1 MANCPITPKDFLGT
15 ETGTRLKELCGNDVV
30 KFNAITTLVYNPE
43 SKTGF
48 TKDFDDYRLGND
60 AAQEALEF
68 YNSRHFSV
76 GAQTTKSKFN
86 DIVTRFGYTSTT
98 AKVMAN
104 RIIGNNILTFFAND
118 VVKGKFNKDNN
129 NANFYANRV
138 VSFGAVQVAKKYF
151 ENKGQKFTNKEI
163 LGLVNQILGFTSDGD
178 FEKTDD
184 VFANVSREDK
194 NFYAM
199 VKEMILNK
207 VSFFNSIYAGDSRLG
222 MLRFKSDEAIDEK
235 VDLDS
240 EMESILNGNENDELA
255 DFNKEFDVD
264 GTTARWDD
272 NSGMGSNFMKG
283 IDEDIR
289 MILFTIP
296 KLNDIN
302 KVDGRYN
309 YDRSNEL
316 GTIDFIDGKKVTAAI
331 ISKISRDN
339 ITSFINSIKTIAEQ
353 NKEMSGLIKLYE
365 DLKTNR
371 DFAIRFRSQ
380 FVKTIIP
387 KTETRT
393 ESDGTVRAVLSNKE
407 SNRRQSLIFSFQNN
421 VKHTTLNV
429 DPNAIEVFRSAV
441 ESAKRRY
448 KLSAKNEIR
457 RNAAFADIVA
467 NLTKALKAYY
477 PDMDANAVRNYL
489 IGNKTNGSVDIDINT
504 SNLLA
509 HLKNISDAST
519 KANDNLRE
527 EQEHKREWNKEEH
540 DDNETYV
547 PLHTEIIPATAVAAA
562 NSFATDIEA
571 YSTVALQFNSKN
583 VLGNQSSD
591 IINSSMIT
599 YLMNAINGNE
609 MSVDAEGKLSPEA
622 LIQYGNEK
630 FRVNSKEKGNQY
642 NLSNI
647 LLEQRGVDGKIKVFG
662 LFRKLGDK
670 YVPTEY
676 AKDLI
681 NVSLFNGAGNPNT
694 GQNVLYSGMSK
705 MDYIYSAIANF
716 VNTEADYL
724 SKNEYDIDF
733 ANYFMRVPSDAP
745 KNFIIRAARYK
756 TKGGKYGNL
765 FNVEN
770 SKEVNQAIE
779 TYLDTEIP
787 SETRADNEVKTSKFV
802 NLTTNKEYNQM
813 VHDLTTKTIGRRKIM
828 PFNILEGKNH
838 KSGSEIA
845 VGYKYTDDSGKV
857 DKYELHGTLDI
868 DSNGAYYITDAKPVL
883 ISSMSE
889 TKVSDRFSPTLYQS
903 LVSKINRRANV
914 TGMIGNTKV
923 NRVINTNH
931 PLYIQYRNMFVQEL
945 TDMAHSINQWFETD
959 STGKILRWQKN
970 ENPELADQPKFKGD
984 WGFDEESARRAYAVY
999 EVGKGHKHFVEMNPT
1014 TKALTFTGRLF
1025 HDDRFELTDK
1035 DGNVDNKAEKLLKEM
1050 FPSLYGEDIDG
1061 YIHFTANGDEVT
1073 VNLSKEQE
1081 DEIANMISD
1090 FITTYVNQQVEKFD
1104 NFKSIDVANIIN
1116 DDNVADFV
1124 LNYRL
1129 MCGNFND
1136 LFEGDTKFYKDNQTL
1151 LKRTKEDQASGVP
1164 YGFADYT
1171 TDYANEMVDVAFSE
1185 LNTSRVQAE
1194 FAGYKNPLNVTQ
1206 RNKFRGVTIKNTVR
1220 TSEECKVATF
1230 DKDGKQLSEDGSLV
1244 KDLVK
1249 NAGLTID
1256 QARTLIGGPIQYEN
1270 GKPVIKNG
1278 VVQRKGGY
1286 QGTTV
1291 NDAQS
1296 YITFEEWVRR
1306 IAGRGKLNEYLP
1318 LIKKIQ
1324 NDEPL
1329 SVGDID
1335 TFVQV
1340 QKNFYYD
1347 HYFDKYSKRFV
1358 PRQIKNAEFVLVPRF
1373 IKGTQLE
1380 QVYNLM
1386 KDNGIDQL
1394 NTEETSKAGKA
1405 RVLEIFDSKT
1415 GEVTQKH
1422 IDDFNAHAKDYVEEY
1437 DYNHLYTQQETP
1449 QHMNAENKAGIQIM
1463 KKIVDNIPVN
1473 NPLHDKKEEFFKLYS
1488 ANIRNSF
1495 NNLANELNIPRDAN
1509 GNILFEADGTI
1520 KGINYHTF
1528 FNKLKEECM
1537 RLGLDSNMMDY
1548 VTLAEQAVNPITGRP
1563 NANMPIILSNAI
1575 TKLESVSQSVFNRA
1589 ITRQTLPGFHAAQI
1603 TNVGFNS
1610 KKYTKENPFNLDG
1623 IDKTKFDTE
1632 VYDREKTPGYKS
1644 KALRIYI
1651 KGKKK
1656 GWFELVKDKEDNN
1669 YSVHFKTTTEK
1680 IGKVEQDGKVVNPST
1695 KEERNELYTALR
1707 NAIPNRANVS
1717 TWGSISDGGV
1727 YALNKLG
1734 KGWKKVGERT
1744 IKHKKDDK
1752 DIVIP
1757 IYQKNGLTTSKILRY
1772 HPVTKEHPEGER
1784 YVEIMLPASNFGFA
1798 KNADGSYKK
1807 NKEDLL
1813 KELQAAHLDTLIGY
1827 RIPTEGKQS
1836 VCVMKVVGLLDDA
1849 QGSTIVVPDDW
1860 VSQTGSDFDIDS
1872 VYGIQYSSYVDK
1884 HGNIRKQSYSDEL
1897 DIYDYAN
1904 YVNRHLEKADKIKDK
1919 SVREAF
1925 EKLNKEIDEQ
1935 FEKSRKEL
1943 AEEETQAYDALSDE
1957 TKELVKAAHKD
1968 FEAQA
1973 VKNPET
1979 GKLTKDSYLKQLQFV
1994 ADYIR
1999 TNKTNLDA
2007 ADDNFISAHE
2017 DMVDSI
2023 SNEYIDKKAFKSD
2036 KAKEILQGRIDKF
2049 NKAAKKLGI
2058 MSYNEYLAQN
2068 VEDANTRNARNN
2080 RILDDMIDILKD
2092 NISLEENLS
2101 RSNFDDI
2108 INARDKVIN
2117 PVVKKIRNAR
2127 SSYDFLD
2134 QADYQEDV
2142 MSGAKLK
2149 AFSVTRDTFV
2159 SVCNTVQPTIN
2170 SDYEVTISYDK
2181 DKYDAKELID
2191 RFGEDNVTTD
2201 YETGDYLV
2209 THTTIGWT
2217 NDNKNVDGR
2226 ILTAYTSQTTAH
2238 ILDAVKEG
2246 AIPNVNDFTFAVYKT
2261 LPDIGSNYDTTVA
2274 FIMQPAISRI
2284 VEEYNANKSIY
2295 AEDTS
2300 KPIHNAIKKLAIEMN
2315 IGVTEDDNIKTVINK
2330 VNTALGTE
2338 YSLTSNNRVILNY
2351 KELAN
2356 RLNQKESRPVEDM
2369 IYDMSILF
2377 AYNDINRLA
2386 QGISSLARVC
2396 NPDRFGA
2403 KQTLFATNK
2412 VFTDIQEIVNGENA
2426 NIENVLSVKDKDNEM
2441 SFLEA
2446 IYPGLLTKNAAGNK
2460 VVDIRSYMMDKHND
2474 SQSKY
2479 PSLHCFLKY
2488 ATATSSSIN
2497 SMLFDTQT
2505 DSFKNLVYSLEN
2517 TFSDR
2522 SRNINEKE
2530 YNDFQQYILSSIYNH
2545 IAPVMY
2551 SSKVFAEQDGT
2562 LAYGFDNESD
2572 TIAERQ
2578 RIFGY
2583 NAKPQ
2588 FNFDCEY
2595 INRPTPSE
2603 VEAFI
2608 KLTPAQKVAYLQS
2621 KSEDAGIFGLLK
2633 VNLFNQYEYNTTG
2646 QSKQSIQFKDDTTD
2660 VETAY
2665 TLFDQAANSDN
2676 PLVKLAAI
2684 DMIKYAFAVENFKM
2698 RRNGIS
2704 KVITNDA
2711 LRNADLF
2718 GGKSAISYI
2727 VDEFNNFA
2735 GTYDVAE
2742 RYVRSHSDSNF
2753 IYHKT
2758 VKNVRRNG
2766 TYVSE
2771 LSKFKKPNNLF
2782 VFDLSD
2788 ISIVG
2793 EKIVNLRRDIETTD
2807 DDSEITA
2814 LNAELKTALAE
2825 YNNLKSQ
2832 RALAAKY
2839 GFINESNNND
2849 DFYANHYVHLNEKVG
2864 KEYKARLYKIVENND
2879 KIYAYPI
2886 TKLDENETGEVSLNR
2901 ENTKGYRSE
2910 GFYIDY
2916 INRLEKGDTPNMDD
2930 LNEMAQ
2936 AYKFNIKHL
2945 KLKNANAFDIN
2956 NPSKYQEAS
2965 AKFTINE
2972 ILNKYPESNGKE
2984 FTIQSFYLR
2993 SKSIGTVFGNPQH
3006 IKGTY
3011 VTIEDGKEVTNEVDE
3026 VFEFRAPRKSEVER
3040 AKDLG
3045 INVPYNTYFV
3055 RVKSKGK
3062 PNATLNTNSKLGA
3075 SVLDFSIDAYNDMNR
3090 RSHEGD
3096 YSARKKVNNLSAKG
3110 FNATRNEFQSQA
3122 EDVYY
3127 NITTYVEDKV
3137 NDITQQLN
3145 QFVEDKG
3152 HFLSVNDARTIDII
3166 RNNPAER
3173 RRYLKTLLD
3182 ARALISKYGNIA
3194 SVKVDKSVDSDNT
3207 IAYVERLQN
3216 AIKQLTDTS
3225 IIEQAE
3231 KLFANDYLAKL
3242 SDNPQIQNNLISVF
3256 DGFHSTSWFDA
3267 WVGDLQDSSNAFI
3280 QVLTKNVMSDIRA
3293 KELQARRTVDIF
3305 NKEIDKIFADAKAAG
3320 VNLSFDDIID
3330 ADGRFIRPYNDNFE
3344 NDLNKLRQDERN
3356 AKSNIINNPEAY
3368 IEAKHKLDKFLLDH
3382 VNRKFVDSYYK
3393 ELYDAQD
3400 ELYRNH
3406 RPILEEYI
3414 KTKAMISEI
3423 NNSRVDGTL
3432 SPEKETELK
3441 NLWYHLNDIRSEY
3454 DLDNG
3459 EPKESFIMGYPGMNP
3474 STGEIVD
3481 KERYHKA
3488 RINNADDC
3496 KALDKYLRTI
3506 NDIRNKY
3513 NDSRV
3518 RKGFEDQLKRM
3529 LDIVETA
3536 EARDPSGRISIPA
3549 SQLEMNKEY
3558 KAAKAWLATNAKW
3571 TVDPSIQEAIH
3582 EAYKTMGYKGEN
3594 NSKLKVYLRK
3604 LKATNVNPYDEF
3616 GRLDGTIFTEE
3627 QQAAIQEEAQ
3637 KRFNNTKY
3645 GMENDR
3651 ILISNGPEDDV
3662 VYPAEVYKR
3671 LATNGVPNKEYQQ
3684 IVKQVNEILAPHY
3697 DIATKH
3703 VATSELTEE
3712 ELDKLY
3718 QAYQPLFAGMKK
3730 TEDSTNGKSIAYFVT
3745 RFVDLDNYNKE
3756 AFNLEEERAKAKGAK
3771 YYKAWERVNK
3781 MGIPKLD
3788 DKYQVVTDASG
3799 NIVYDETKDRI
3810 PNRYIYGTLKVDMD
3824 KYLKTKGKKKAEQ
3837 LRKQMDERTEAYRT
3851 IHNNLE
3857 TVNTPYYE
3865 AELKKQ
3871 RAKGDAEFKKWYD
3884 RNHVFNP
3891 YTHRMEPT
3899 VIWRKTQV
3907 IPAVANGEWNAGY
3920 AQTELAPKR
3929 AYKNEDYAEGVG
3941 YIDNYKKTDDKTYD
3955 SEVVLNKYQRDLMEH
3970 IQKTLNALAQTES
3983 AKRFIGRGYLPS
3995 MSKGAEHDAKWW
4007 GKQFLE
4013 FLGYSD
4019 KLQNGRNPFYHID
4032 YADDK
4037 AIDMPMLME
4046 QLRNKDSV
4054 NIENI
4059 KKTKP
4064 QRVSYADDEEYNAA
4078 LTVYNKRMEEALK
4091 KNKEIHRA
4099 LLNRDYRTV
4108 LSNFITQAAH
4118 FNAIQDNKYMLYY
4131 GKEMLDRMEV
4141 YQKNVGWSNLKKDH
4155 QRGARGET
4163 RYLTQKDERLQGQ
4176 YENWIRRIIYNQ
4188 FKESNAN
4195 FTKVSSLL
4203 QSFTSAKFMMLNI
4216 TGGIGNVTVGESGL
4230 AGEWIAKEFIGAK
4243 DYARGKG
4250 LWMRNS
4256 WSFINDLSKDK
4267 ASTLASAIVKE
4278 MNVIDFDQLAG
4289 ISDGN
4294 HLDAGTAFEKLR
4306 NALYSPNAMGEH
4318 FMQNAAMFSLMY
4330 SNRLV
4335 PVVDAENRGKI
4346 KYRAM
4351 SKYEYIAD
4359 CHEKA
4364 LKRIIEGTEFEAK
4377 FNNYIGTIKEDAN
4390 KLKEFVFG
4398 RKDFTTEFART
4409 LPNKMQKEFVKVKKE
4424 LEKTAIADF
4433 EKNSTLIENLDLKD
4447 GKLAFKEGSKLAEL
4461 DALSADKEVSDA
4473 YKILGE
4479 FKGKVISVNKE
4490 IHGVYDNLG
4499 AAQLEKHWWGSLA
4512 MQYHKHIYPGILKH
4526 YRRQGYF
4533 NEEREAFTLG
4543 CGPALMDFLSM
4554 PLDKI
4559 KADREINGTQLGA
4572 LQTLQKLFTGYV
4584 DMAINFNTNWNML
4597 PRYQR
4602 AAILRA
4608 MGDVAGSVA
4617 AIAMALAAHAIWDDK
4632 ELKNSTLGNLLIY
4645 EADSLATQVMMYTP
4659 PFVITEGKKLYS
4671 SPIAAQT
4678 MPSDVLKAMNIIAEG
4693 LIAGDDY
4700 NWDYSS
4706 GRYAK
4711 ENKLYVLT
4719 TRQIP
4724 IYRAYSNIAGLDKS
4738 NSYYKLGNNILGIIP
4753 TNIND

>member
-184 VFANVSREDK
+184 VFANASREDK

-302 KVDGRYN
+302 KVDGKYN

-316 GTIDFIDGKKVTAAI
+316 GAIDFIDGKKVTAAI

-380 FVKTIIP
+380 FVKTIMP

-441 ESAKRRY
+441 ESAKTRY

-527 EQEHKREWNKEEH
+527 EQEHKREWNREEH
-540 DDNETYV
+540 DDNETYI

-562 NSFATDIEA
+562 NSFAADIEA

-599 YLMNAINGNE
+599 YLMNAINGTE

-770 SKEVNQAIE
+770 SKEVSQAIE

-787 SETRADNEVKTSKFV
+787 SETRADNEVKTAKFV
-802 NLTTNKEYNQM
+802 SLTTNKEYNQM

-923 NRVINTNH
+923 KRVINTNH

-959 STGKILRWQKN
+959 STGKILRWQKE

-1035 DGNVDNKAEKLLKEM
+1035 DGNVDNKAEKLLEKM
-1050 FPSLYGEDIDG
+1050 FPSLYGADIDG

-1194 FAGYKNPLNVTQ
+1194 FASYKNPLNVTQ
-1206 RNKFRGVTIKNTVR
+1206 RNKFRGVTIKNTIR

-1249 NAGLTID
+1249 NAGLTIE

-1335 TFVQV
+1335 SFVQV

-1473 NPLHDKKEEFFKLYS
+1473 SRLYEKKEEFFKLYS
-1488 ANIRNSF
+1488 ANIRDSF
-1495 NNLANELNIPRDAN
+1495 NKLADELNIPRDAN

-1520 KGINYHTF
+1520 KGIDYHTF

-1563 NANMPIILSNAI
+1563 NANMPMILSNAI

-1603 TNVGFNS
+1603 TNVGF
-1610 KKYTKENPFNLDG
+1610 KATKEQ
-1623 IDKTKFDTE
+1623 IS
-1632 VYDREKTPGYKS
+1632 YS
-1644 KALRIYI
+1644 K
-1651 KGKKK
+1651 
-1656 GWFELVKDKEDNN
+1656 E
-1669 YSVHFKTTTEK
+1669 
-1680 IGKVEQDGKVVNPST
+1680 
-1695 KEERNELYTALR
+1695 
-1707 NAIPNRANVS
+1707 
-1717 TWGSISDGGV
+1717 
-1727 YALNKLG
+1727 
-1734 KGWKKVGERT
+1734 
-1744 IKHKKDDK
+1744 
-1752 DIVIP
+1752 
-1757 IYQKNGLTTSKILRY
+1757 LRY
-1772 HPVTKEHPEGER
+1772 HPVTKEHPEGEH

-1798 KNADGSYKK
+1798 KNADGTYKK

-1813 KELQAAHLDTLIGY
+1813 KELQAAGLDTLIGY

-1872 VYGIQYSSYVDK
+1872 VYGIQYSSYIDK

-1919 SVREAF
+1919 SVKEAF

-1957 TKELVKAAHKD
+1957 TKELVKAAHKA
-1968 FEAQA
+1968 FESQA

-2007 ADDNFISAHE
+2007 ADDNFISVHE

-2023 SNEYIDKKAFKSD
+2023 SNEYIDKKAFRSD
-2036 KAKEILQGRIDKF
+2036 KAKEILQARIDKF

-2092 NISLEENLS
+2092 DISLEENLS

-2181 DKYDAKELID
+2181 NKYDAKELID

-2315 IGVTEDDNIKTVINK
+2315 IGVTEDDNIKTVIDK
-2330 VNTALGTE
+2330 VNTALDTE

-2369 IYDMSILF
+2369 VYDMSILF
-2377 AYNDINRLA
+2377 VYNDINRLA

-2545 IAPVMY
+2545 VAPVMY

-2562 LAYGFDNESD
+2562 LTYGFDNESD

-2665 TLFDQAANSDN
+2665 MLFDQAANSDN

-2807 DDSEITA
+2807 DDNEIKS

-2839 GFINESNNND
+2839 GFINESNTND

-2910 GFYIDY
+2910 GFYVDY
-2916 INRLEKGDTPNMDD
+2916 INRLAKGDILSIED

-2945 KLKNANAFDIN
+2945 KLKNVNAFDIN

-2984 FTIQSFYLR
+2984 FAIQSFYLR

-3026 VFEFRAPRKSEVER
+3026 IFEFRAPRKSEIER

-3145 QFVEDKG
+3145 QFVEDENG

-3182 ARALISKYGNIA
+3182 ARALISKYGNIT
-3194 SVKVDKSVDSDNT
+3194 SVKVDKSVDSNNT

-3267 WVGDLQDSSNAFI
+3267 WVGDLQDSGNAFI

-3305 NKEIDKIFADAKAAG
+3305 NKEIDKIFADAEAAG
-3320 VNLSFDDIID
+3320 VHLSFDDIID

-3356 AKSNIINNPEAY
+3356 AKSDIINNPEAY
-3368 IEAKHKLDKFLLDH
+3368 VEAKHKLDKFLLDH

-3406 RPILEEYI
+3406 RPILEEYV
-3414 KTKAMISEI
+3414 KTKAMIDEI
-3423 NNSRVDGTL
+3423 NASRTDGIL

-3536 EARDPSGRISIPA
+3536 EARDPSGRISVPA

-3558 KAAKAWLATNAKW
+3558 KVAKAWLATNAKW
-3571 TVDPSIQEAIH
+3571 TVDPTIQEAIH

-3671 LATNGVPNKEYQQ
+3671 LAANGVPNKEYQQ

-3788 DKYQVVTDASG
+3788 DKYQVITDASG

-3810 PNRYIYGTLKVDMD
+3810 PNRYLYGTLKVDMD

-3837 LRKQMDERTEAYRT
+3837 LRKQMNERTEAYRT

-3899 VIWRKTQV
+3899 AIWRKTQV

-3920 AQTELAPKR
+3920 AQTELAPKA
-3929 AYKNEDYAEGVG
+3929 AYRNPNYKEGVG
-3941 YIDNYKKTDDKTYD
+3941 YVDNYKKTDDKTYD
-3955 SEVVLNKYQRDLMEH
+3955 SEVVLNEYQQKLMSH
-3970 IQKTLNALAQTES
+3970 IQKTLNVLAQTES
-3983 AKRFIGRGYLPS
+3983 AKRFISRGYLPS

-4019 KLQNGRNPFYHID
+4019 KLQNGRDPFYHID

-4064 QRVSYADDEEYNAA
+4064 QRVSYADDEEYNTA
-4078 LTVYNKRMEEALK
+4078 LTAYNKRMEEALK

-4216 TGGIGNVTVGESGL
+4216 TGGIGNVTVGESNL
-4230 AGEWIAKEFIGAK
+4230 AGEWIAKEFFGAK
-4243 DYARGKG
+4243 DYALGKA
-4250 LWMRNS
+4250 LWMHNS
-4256 WSFINDLSKDK
+4256 WSFINDLGKDK

-4278 MNVIDFDQLAG
+4278 MNIIDFDQLAG

-4318 FMQNAAMFSLMY
+4318 FMQNAAMFTLMY
-4330 SNRLV
+4330 SNRLI

-4351 SKYEYIAD
+4351 SRYEYIAD

-4377 FNNYIGTIKEDAN
+4377 FNNYVGTIKEDAN

-4409 LPNKMQKEFVKVKKE
+4409 LPNKMQKEFVKAKKE
-4424 LEKTAIADF
+4424 LEKTATTEF
-4433 EKNSTLIENLDLKD
+4433 EKYSRVIDNLDLKD
-4447 GKLAFKEGSKLAEL
+4447 GRLTFKEGSKLAEL

-4473 YKILGE
+4473 YKFLGE

-4490 IHGVYDNLG
+4490 IHGVYDKLG
-4499 AAQLEKHWWGSLA
+4499 AAQLEKYWWGSLA

-4533 NEEREAFTLG
+4533 NEERGAFTLG
-4543 CGPALMDFLSM
+4543 CGPALIDFLSM

-4572 LQTLQKLFTGYV
+4572 LQALQKLFMGYV
-4584 DMAINFNTNWNML
+4584 DMVTNFNTNWNML

-4608 MGDVAGSVA
+4608 MGNVAGSIS
-4617 AIAMALAAHAIWDDK
+4617 AIAMSLAAHAIWDDK
-4632 ELKNSTLGNLLIY
+4632 ELENSTLGNLLIY

-4678 MPSDVLKAMNIIAEG
+4678 MPSDILKAMNIIAEG

-4706 GRYAK
+4706 GRYAG

-4724 IYRAYSNIAGLDKS
+4724 IYRAYSNITGLDKS
-4738 NSYYKLGNNILGIIP
+4738 NSYYKLGDNILGIIP
-4753 TNIND
+4753 TNVND

>member
-86 DIVTRFGYTSTT
+86 DVITRFGYLSTT

-104 RIIGNNILTFFAND
+104 RVVGNNILTFFAND

-184 VFANVSREDK
+184 VFANASREDK

-302 KVDGRYN
+302 KVDGKYN

-380 FVKTIIP
+380 FVKTIMP

-489 IGNKTNGSVDIDINT
+489 IGNKTNGSVDVDINT

-509 HLKNISDAST
+509 HLKNISDASA

-599 YLMNAINGNE
+599 YLMNAINGTE

-642 NLSNI
+642 NFSNI

-756 TKGGKYGNL
+756 TKGGRYGNL

-770 SKEVNQAIE
+770 SKEVSQAIE

-883 ISSMSE
+883 ISSMNE

-1035 DGNVDNKAEKLLKEM
+1035 DGNVDNKAEKLLEKM
-1050 FPSLYGEDIDG
+1050 FPALYGADIDG

-1104 NFKSIDVANIIN
+1104 TFKSIDVANIIN

-1171 TDYANEMVDVAFSE
+1171 TDYANEIVDVAFSE

-1194 FAGYKNPLNVTQ
+1194 FASYKNPLNVTQ
-1206 RNKFRGVTIKNTVR
+1206 RNKFRGVTIKNTIR

-1473 NPLHDKKEEFFKLYS
+1473 SRLYEKKEEFFKLYS
-1488 ANIRNSF
+1488 ANIRDSF
-1495 NNLANELNIPRDAN
+1495 NSLASELNIPRDAN

-1520 KGINYHTF
+1520 KGIDYHTF

-1563 NANMPIILSNAI
+1563 NANMPMILSNAI

-1603 TNVGFNS
+1603 TNVGF
-1610 KKYTKENPFNLDG
+1610 KATKEQ
-1623 IDKTKFDTE
+1623 IS
-1632 VYDREKTPGYKS
+1632 YS
-1644 KALRIYI
+1644 K
-1651 KGKKK
+1651 
-1656 GWFELVKDKEDNN
+1656 E
-1669 YSVHFKTTTEK
+1669 
-1680 IGKVEQDGKVVNPST
+1680 
-1695 KEERNELYTALR
+1695 
-1707 NAIPNRANVS
+1707 
-1717 TWGSISDGGV
+1717 
-1727 YALNKLG
+1727 
-1734 KGWKKVGERT
+1734 
-1744 IKHKKDDK
+1744 
-1752 DIVIP
+1752 
-1757 IYQKNGLTTSKILRY
+1757 LRY

-1807 NKEDLL
+1807 SKEDLL

-1957 TKELVKAAHKD
+1957 TKTLVKHAHID
-1968 FEAQA
+1968 FEDFAE
-1973 VKNPET
+1973 KNPET
-1979 GKLTKDSYLKQLQFV
+1979 GKLTKDSYLKQLQYV

-1999 TNKTNLDA
+1999 VNKTTLDD
-2007 ADDNFISAHE
+2007 ADKNFISVHE

-2036 KAKEILQGRIDKF
+2036 KAKEILQARIDKF

-2092 NISLEENLS
+2092 DISLEENLS

-2261 LPDIGSNYDTTVA
+2261 LPDIGSNYDTTIA

-2315 IGVTEDDNIKTVINK
+2315 IGVTEDDNIKTVIDK

-2545 IAPVMY
+2545 VAPVMY

-2562 LAYGFDNESD
+2562 LTYGFDNESD

-2621 KSEDAGIFGLLK
+2621 KSEDAGIFGLL
-2633 VNLFNQYEYNTTG
+2633 
-2646 QSKQSIQFKDDTTD
+2646 
-2660 VETAY
+2660 
-2665 TLFDQAANSDN
+2665 
-2676 PLVKLAAI
+2676 
-2684 DMIKYAFAVENFKM
+2684 
-2698 RRNGIS
+2698 
-2704 KVITNDA
+2704 
-2711 LRNADLF
+2711 
-2718 GGKSAISYI
+2718 
-2727 VDEFNNFA
+2727 
-2735 GTYDVAE
+2735 
-2742 RYVRSHSDSNF
+2742 
-2753 IYHKT
+2753 
-2758 VKNVRRNG
+2758 
-2766 TYVSE
+2766 
-2771 LSKFKKPNNLF
+2771 
-2782 VFDLSD
+2782 
-2788 ISIVG
+2788 
-2793 EKIVNLRRDIETTD
+2793 
-2807 DDSEITA
+2807 
-2814 LNAELKTALAE
+2814 
-2825 YNNLKSQ
+2825 
-2832 RALAAKY
+2832 
-2839 GFINESNNND
+2839 
-2849 DFYANHYVHLNEKVG
+2849 
-2864 KEYKARLYKIVENND
+2864 
-2879 KIYAYPI
+2879 
-2886 TKLDENETGEVSLNR
+2886 
-2901 ENTKGYRSE
+2901 
-2910 GFYIDY
+2910 
-2916 INRLEKGDTPNMDD
+2916 
-2930 LNEMAQ
+2930 
-2936 AYKFNIKHL
+2936 
-2945 KLKNANAFDIN
+2945 
-2956 NPSKYQEAS
+2956 
-2965 AKFTINE
+2965 
-2972 ILNKYPESNGKE
+2972 
-2984 FTIQSFYLR
+2984 
-2993 SKSIGTVFGNPQH
+2993 
-3006 IKGTY
+3006 
-3011 VTIEDGKEVTNEVDE
+3011 
-3026 VFEFRAPRKSEVER
+3026 
-3040 AKDLG
+3040 
-3045 INVPYNTYFV
+3045 
-3055 RVKSKGK
+3055 
-3062 PNATLNTNSKLGA
+3062 
-3075 SVLDFSIDAYNDMNR
+3075 
-3090 RSHEGD
+3090 
-3096 YSARKKVNNLSAKG
+3096 
-3110 FNATRNEFQSQA
+3110 
-3122 EDVYY
+3122 
-3127 NITTYVEDKV
+3127 
-3137 NDITQQLN
+3137 
-3145 QFVEDKG
+3145 
-3152 HFLSVNDARTIDII
+3152 
-3166 RNNPAER
+3166 
-3173 RRYLKTLLD
+3173 
-3182 ARALISKYGNIA
+3182 
-3194 SVKVDKSVDSDNT
+3194 
-3207 IAYVERLQN
+3207 
-3216 AIKQLTDTS
+3216 
-3225 IIEQAE
+3225 
-3231 KLFANDYLAKL
+3231 
-3242 SDNPQIQNNLISVF
+3242 
-3256 DGFHSTSWFDA
+3256 
-3267 WVGDLQDSSNAFI
+3267 
-3280 QVLTKNVMSDIRA
+3280 
-3293 KELQARRTVDIF
+3293 
-3305 NKEIDKIFADAKAAG
+3305 
-3320 VNLSFDDIID
+3320 
-3330 ADGRFIRPYNDNFE
+3330 
-3344 NDLNKLRQDERN
+3344 
-3356 AKSNIINNPEAY
+3356 
-3368 IEAKHKLDKFLLDH
+3368 
-3382 VNRKFVDSYYK
+3382 
-3393 ELYDAQD
+3393 
-3400 ELYRNH
+3400 
-3406 RPILEEYI
+3406 
-3414 KTKAMISEI
+3414 
-3423 NNSRVDGTL
+3423 
-3432 SPEKETELK
+3432 
-3441 NLWYHLNDIRSEY
+3441 
-3454 DLDNG
+3454 
-3459 EPKESFIMGYPGMNP
+3459 
-3474 STGEIVD
+3474 
-3481 KERYHKA
+3481 
-3488 RINNADDC
+3488 
-3496 KALDKYLRTI
+3496 
-3506 NDIRNKY
+3506 
-3513 NDSRV
+3513 
-3518 RKGFEDQLKRM
+3518 
-3529 LDIVETA
+3529 
-3536 EARDPSGRISIPA
+3536 
-3549 SQLEMNKEY
+3549 
-3558 KAAKAWLATNAKW
+3558 
-3571 TVDPSIQEAIH
+3571 
-3582 EAYKTMGYKGEN
+3582 
-3594 NSKLKVYLRK
+3594 
-3604 LKATNVNPYDEF
+3604 
-3616 GRLDGTIFTEE
+3616 
-3627 QQAAIQEEAQ
+3627 
-3637 KRFNNTKY
+3637 
-3645 GMENDR
+3645 
-3651 ILISNGPEDDV
+3651 
-3662 VYPAEVYKR
+3662 
-3671 LATNGVPNKEYQQ
+3671 
-3684 IVKQVNEILAPHY
+3684 
-3697 DIATKH
+3697 
-3703 VATSELTEE
+3703 
-3712 ELDKLY
+3712 
-3718 QAYQPLFAGMKK
+3718 
-3730 TEDSTNGKSIAYFVT
+3730 
-3745 RFVDLDNYNKE
+3745 
-3756 AFNLEEERAKAKGAK
+3756 
-3771 YYKAWERVNK
+3771 
-3781 MGIPKLD
+3781 
-3788 DKYQVVTDASG
+3788 
-3799 NIVYDETKDRI
+3799 
-3810 PNRYIYGTLKVDMD
+3810 
-3824 KYLKTKGKKKAEQ
+3824 
-3837 LRKQMDERTEAYRT
+3837 
-3851 IHNNLE
+3851 
-3857 TVNTPYYE
+3857 
-3865 AELKKQ
+3865 
-3871 RAKGDAEFKKWYD
+3871 
-3884 RNHVFNP
+3884 
-3891 YTHRMEPT
+3891 
-3899 VIWRKTQV
+3899 
-3907 IPAVANGEWNAGY
+3907 
-3920 AQTELAPKR
+3920 
-3929 AYKNEDYAEGVG
+3929 
-3941 YIDNYKKTDDKTYD
+3941 
-3955 SEVVLNKYQRDLMEH
+3955 
-3970 IQKTLNALAQTES
+3970 
-3983 AKRFIGRGYLPS
+3983 
-3995 MSKGAEHDAKWW
+3995 
-4007 GKQFLE
+4007 
-4013 FLGYSD
+4013 
-4019 KLQNGRNPFYHID
+4019 
-4032 YADDK
+4032 
-4037 AIDMPMLME
+4037 
-4046 QLRNKDSV
+4046 
-4054 NIENI
+4054 
-4059 KKTKP
+4059 
-4064 QRVSYADDEEYNAA
+4064 
-4078 LTVYNKRMEEALK
+4078 
-4091 KNKEIHRA
+4091 
-4099 LLNRDYRTV
+4099 
-4108 LSNFITQAAH
+4108 
-4118 FNAIQDNKYMLYY
+4118 
-4131 GKEMLDRMEV
+4131 
-4141 YQKNVGWSNLKKDH
+4141 
-4155 QRGARGET
+4155 
-4163 RYLTQKDERLQGQ
+4163 
-4176 YENWIRRIIYNQ
+4176 
-4188 FKESNAN
+4188 
-4195 FTKVSSLL
+4195 
-4203 QSFTSAKFMMLNI
+4203 
-4216 TGGIGNVTVGESGL
+4216 
-4230 AGEWIAKEFIGAK
+4230 
-4243 DYARGKG
+4243 
-4250 LWMRNS
+4250 
-4256 WSFINDLSKDK
+4256 
-4267 ASTLASAIVKE
+4267 
-4278 MNVIDFDQLAG
+4278 
-4289 ISDGN
+4289 
-4294 HLDAGTAFEKLR
+4294 
-4306 NALYSPNAMGEH
+4306 
-4318 FMQNAAMFSLMY
+4318 
-4330 SNRLV
+4330 
-4335 PVVDAENRGKI
+4335 
-4346 KYRAM
+4346 
-4351 SKYEYIAD
+4351 
-4359 CHEKA
+4359 
-4364 LKRIIEGTEFEAK
+4364 
-4377 FNNYIGTIKEDAN
+4377 
-4390 KLKEFVFG
+4390 
-4398 RKDFTTEFART
+4398 
-4409 LPNKMQKEFVKVKKE
+4409 
-4424 LEKTAIADF
+4424 
-4433 EKNSTLIENLDLKD
+4433 
-4447 GKLAFKEGSKLAEL
+4447 
-4461 DALSADKEVSDA
+4461 
-4473 YKILGE
+4473 
-4479 FKGKVISVNKE
+4479 
-4490 IHGVYDNLG
+4490 
-4499 AAQLEKHWWGSLA
+4499 
-4512 MQYHKHIYPGILKH
+4512 
-4526 YRRQGYF
+4526 
-4533 NEEREAFTLG
+4533 
-4543 CGPALMDFLSM
+4543 
-4554 PLDKI
+4554 
-4559 KADREINGTQLGA
+4559 
-4572 LQTLQKLFTGYV
+4572 
-4584 DMAINFNTNWNML
+4584 
-4597 PRYQR
+4597 
-4602 AAILRA
+4602 
-4608 MGDVAGSVA
+4608 
-4617 AIAMALAAHAIWDDK
+4617 
-4632 ELKNSTLGNLLIY
+4632 
-4645 EADSLATQVMMYTP
+4645 
-4659 PFVITEGKKLYS
+4659 
-4671 SPIAAQT
+4671 
-4678 MPSDVLKAMNIIAEG
+4678 
-4693 LIAGDDY
+4693 
-4700 NWDYSS
+4700 
-4706 GRYAK
+4706 
-4711 ENKLYVLT
+4711 
-4719 TRQIP
+4719 
-4724 IYRAYSNIAGLDKS
+4724 
-4738 NSYYKLGNNILGIIP
+4738 
-4753 TNIND
+4753 

>member
-86 DIVTRFGYTSTT
+86 DVVTRFGYLSTT

-104 RIIGNNILTFFAND
+104 RVVGNNILTFFVND

-163 LGLVNQILGFTSDGD
+163 LSLVNQILGFTSDGN
-178 FEKTDD
+178 FEKIDD
-184 VFANVSREDK
+184 VFANASREDK

-240 EMESILNGNENDELA
+240 EMESIFNGNENDELA

-302 KVDGRYN
+302 KVDGKYN

-339 ITSFINSIKTIAEQ
+339 ITSFIDSIKTIAEQ

-380 FVKTIIP
+380 FVKTIMP

-477 PDMDANAVRNYL
+477 PDMDVNAVRNYL

-599 YLMNAINGNE
+599 YLMNAINGTK

-756 TKGGKYGNL
+756 TKGGRYGNL

-770 SKEVNQAIE
+770 SKEVSQAIE

-857 DKYELHGTLDI
+857 DKYELHGTLNI

-883 ISSMSE
+883 ISNMNE

-959 STGKILRWQKN
+959 STGKILRWQKE

-1025 HDDRFELTDK
+1025 HDDRFELTNK
-1035 DGNVDNKAEKLLKEM
+1035 DGNVDNKAEKLLEKM
-1050 FPSLYGEDIDG
+1050 FPSLYGADIDG

-1104 NFKSIDVANIIN
+1104 TFKSIDVANIIN

-1171 TDYANEMVDVAFSE
+1171 TDYANGIVDVAFSE

-1194 FAGYKNPLNVTQ
+1194 FASYKNPLNVTQ

-1256 QARTLIGGPIQYEN
+1256 QARTLI
-1270 GKPVIKNG
+1270 
-1278 VVQRKGGY
+1278 GGY

-1473 NPLHDKKEEFFKLYS
+1473 SRLYEKKEEFFKLYS
-1488 ANIRNSF
+1488 ANIRDSF
-1495 NNLANELNIPRDAN
+1495 NSLASELNIPRDAN

-1520 KGINYHTF
+1520 KDIDYHTF

-1563 NANMPIILSNAI
+1563 NTNMPMILSNAI

-1603 TNVGFNS
+1603 TNVGF
-1610 KKYTKENPFNLDG
+1610 KATKEQ
-1623 IDKTKFDTE
+1623 IS
-1632 VYDREKTPGYKS
+1632 YS
-1644 KALRIYI
+1644 K
-1651 KGKKK
+1651 
-1656 GWFELVKDKEDNN
+1656 E
-1669 YSVHFKTTTEK
+1669 
-1680 IGKVEQDGKVVNPST
+1680 
-1695 KEERNELYTALR
+1695 
-1707 NAIPNRANVS
+1707 
-1717 TWGSISDGGV
+1717 
-1727 YALNKLG
+1727 
-1734 KGWKKVGERT
+1734 
-1744 IKHKKDDK
+1744 
-1752 DIVIP
+1752 
-1757 IYQKNGLTTSKILRY
+1757 LRY
-1772 HPVTKEHPEGER
+1772 HPVTKEHPEGKR

-1813 KELQAAHLDTLIGY
+1813 KELQAAGLDTLIGY

-1904 YVNRHLEKADKIKDK
+1904 YVNRHLEKSDKIKDK

-1957 TKELVKAAHKD
+1957 TKELVKAAYKD
-1968 FEAQA
+1968 FESQA

-1979 GKLTKDSYLKQLQFV
+1979 GKLTKDSYLKQLQYV

-2007 ADDNFISAHE
+2007 ADDNFISVHE

-2036 KAKEILQGRIDKF
+2036 KAREILQARIDKF
-2049 NKAAKKLGI
+2049 DKAAKKLGI

-2092 NISLEENLS
+2092 DISLEENLS

-2181 DKYDAKELID
+2181 DKYNAKELID
-2191 RFGEDNVTTD
+2191 RFGEANVTTD
-2201 YETGDYLV
+2201 EETGDYLV

-2217 NDNKNVDGR
+2217 NDNKNADGR

-2261 LPDIGSNYDTTVA
+2261 LPDIGSNYDTTIA

-2315 IGVTEDDNIKTVINK
+2315 IGVTEDDNIKTVIDK

-2545 IAPVMY
+2545 VAPVMY

-2562 LAYGFDNESD
+2562 LTYGFDNESD

-2665 TLFDQAANSDN
+2665 MLFDQAANSDN

-2807 DDSEITA
+2807 DDNEIKS
-2814 LNAELKTALAE
+2814 LNVELKTALAE

-2839 GFINESNNND
+2839 GFINESNTND

-2916 INRLEKGDTPNMDD
+2916 INRLEKGDTPTVDD

-2945 KLKNANAFDIN
+2945 KLKNTNAFDIN

-2984 FTIQSFYLR
+2984 FAIQSFYLR

-3026 VFEFRAPRKSEVER
+3026 IFEFRAPRKSEVER

-3145 QFVEDKG
+3145 QFVEDENG

-3194 SVKVDKSVDSDNT
+3194 SVKVDKSVDTYNT

-3256 DGFHSTSWFDA
+3256 DGFHSTGWFDA
-3267 WVGDLQDSSNAFI
+3267 WVGDLQDSGNAFI

-3293 KELQARRTVDIF
+3293 KELQSRRTVDIF

-3356 AKSNIINNPEAY
+3356 AKSDIINNPEAY
-3368 IEAKHKLDKFLLDH
+3368 IEAKHKLDKFLLGH

-3414 KTKAMISEI
+3414 KTKAMIDEI
-3423 NNSRVDGTL
+3423 NASRIDDTL

-3481 KERYHKA
+3481 KERYYKA

-3513 NDSRV
+3513 NDSKV

-3536 EARDPSGRISIPA
+3536 EARDPSGRISIPD

-3594 NSKLKVYLRK
+3594 NNKFKVYLRK

-3671 LATNGVPNKEYQQ
+3671 LAANGVPNKEYQQ

-3810 PNRYIYGTLKVDMD
+3810 PNRYLYGTLKVDMD

-3837 LRKQMDERTEAYRT
+3837 LHKQMDERTEAYRT

-3899 VIWRKTQV
+3899 VIWRKTQI

-3920 AQTELAPKR
+3920 AQTELAPKA
-3929 AYKNEDYAEGVG
+3929 AYRNPNYKEGVG
-3941 YIDNYKKTDDKTYD
+3941 YVDNYKKTDDKTYD
-3955 SEVVLNKYQRDLMEH
+3955 SEVVLNAHQQKLMGY
-3970 IQKTLNALAQTES
+3970 IQETLNNLAQTES

-4019 KLQNGRNPFYHID
+4019 KLQNGRDPFYHID

-4064 QRVSYADDEEYNAA
+4064 QRISYADDEEYNAA
-4078 LTVYNKRMEEALK
+4078 LTAYNKRMEEALK

-4108 LSNFITQAAH
+4108 LSNFIIEAAH

-4141 YQKNVGWSNLKKDH
+4141 YQKNVGWSNLKKDY

-4163 RYLTQKDERLQGQ
+4163 CYLTQKDERLQGQ

-4195 FTKVSSLL
+4195 FTKVGSLL

-4243 DYARGKG
+4243 DYALGKA
-4250 LWMRNS
+4250 LWMHNS
-4256 WSFINDLSKDK
+4256 WSFINDLGKDK

-4278 MNVIDFDQLAG
+4278 MNVIDFYQLAG

-4294 HLDAGTAFEKLR
+4294 HLDAGTAFERLR
-4306 NALYSPNAMGEH
+4306 NALYSPNAIGEH

-4330 SNRLV
+4330 SNRLI

-4377 FNNYIGTIKEDAN
+4377 FNNYVGSIKEDAN

-4398 RKDFTTEFART
+4398 RKDFATEFART

-4424 LEKTAIADF
+4424 LEKTATADF
-4433 EKNSTLIENLDLKD
+4433 EKNSILIENLDLKD

-4490 IHGVYDNLG
+4490 IHGVYDKLG

-4533 NEEREAFTLG
+4533 NEERGAFALG

-4572 LQTLQKLFTGYV
+4572 LQTLQKLFIGYV
-4584 DMAINFNTNWNML
+4584 DMATNFNTNWNML

-4608 MGDVAGSVA
+4608 MGNVAGSVS
-4617 AIAMALAAHAIWDDK
+4617 AIAIALAAHAIWDDK

-4659 PFVITEGKKLYS
+4659 PFAITEGKKLYS

-4678 MPSDVLKAMNIIAEG
+4678 MPGDILKAMNIIGEG

-4753 TNIND
+4753 TNVND

>member
-86 DIVTRFGYTSTT
+86 DVITRFGYLSTT

-104 RIIGNNILTFFAND
+104 RVVGNNILTFFAND

-163 LGLVNQILGFTSDGD
+163 LSLVNQILGFTSDGN
-178 FEKTDD
+178 FEKIDD
-184 VFANVSREDK
+184 VFANASREYK

-272 NSGMGSNFMKG
+272 NGGMGSNFMKG

-302 KVDGRYN
+302 KVDGKYN

-380 FVKTIIP
+380 FVKTIMP

-429 DPNAIEVFRSAV
+429 DPNAIKVFRSAV

-509 HLKNISDAST
+509 HLKNISDASA

-547 PLHTEIIPATAVAAA
+547 PLHTEIIPATAIAAA

-599 YLMNAINGNE
+599 YLMNAINGTE

-642 NLSNI
+642 NFSNI

-756 TKGGKYGNL
+756 TKGGRYGNL

-813 VHDLTTKTIGRRKIM
+813 IHDLTTKTIGRRKIM
-828 PFNILEGKNH
+828 PFNILKGKNH

-883 ISSMSE
+883 ISSMNE

-959 STGKILRWQKN
+959 STGKILRWQKE
-970 ENPELADQPKFKGD
+970 ENPELAGQPKFKGD
-984 WGFDEESARRAYAVY
+984 WGFDEESARRAYAIY

-1050 FPSLYGEDIDG
+1050 FPALYGADIDG

-1104 NFKSIDVANIIN
+1104 TFKSIDVANIIN

-1171 TDYANEMVDVAFSE
+1171 TDYANEIVDIAFSE

-1194 FAGYKNPLNVTQ
+1194 FASYKNPLNVTQ

-1256 QARTLIGGPIQYEN
+1256 QARTLIGGPIQYEDD
-1270 GKPVIKNG
+1270 KPVIKNG

-1473 NPLHDKKEEFFKLYS
+1473 SHLYEKKEEFFKLYS
-1488 ANIRNSF
+1488 ANIRDSF
-1495 NNLANELNIPRDAN
+1495 NSLASELNIPRDAN

-1520 KGINYHTF
+1520 KGIDYHTF

-1548 VTLAEQAVNPITGRP
+1548 VTLAEQAINPITGRP
-1563 NANMPIILSNAI
+1563 NANMPMILSNAI

-1603 TNVGFNS
+1603 TNVGF
-1610 KKYTKENPFNLDG
+1610 KATKEQ
-1623 IDKTKFDTE
+1623 IS
-1632 VYDREKTPGYKS
+1632 YS
-1644 KALRIYI
+1644 K
-1651 KGKKK
+1651 
-1656 GWFELVKDKEDNN
+1656 E
-1669 YSVHFKTTTEK
+1669 
-1680 IGKVEQDGKVVNPST
+1680 
-1695 KEERNELYTALR
+1695 
-1707 NAIPNRANVS
+1707 
-1717 TWGSISDGGV
+1717 
-1727 YALNKLG
+1727 
-1734 KGWKKVGERT
+1734 
-1744 IKHKKDDK
+1744 
-1752 DIVIP
+1752 
-1757 IYQKNGLTTSKILRY
+1757 LRY

-1798 KNADGSYKK
+1798 KNADGTYKK
-1807 NKEDLL
+1807 SKEDLL

-1872 VYGIQYSSYVDK
+1872 VYGIQYNTTINAD
-1884 HGNIRKQSYSDEL
+1884 GNIQKVLYNDLAGKSYD
-1897 DIYDYAN
+1897 DYVKSQLNSEAKAKLKKAIKEG
-1904 YVNRHLEKADKIKDK
+1904 VN
-1919 SVREAF
+1919 
-1925 EKLNKEIDEQ
+1925 
-1935 FEKSRKEL
+1935 
-1943 AEEETQAYDALSDE
+1943 ETTALSNVATEYSLQSREEFSKGKNLADE
-1957 TKELVKAAHKD
+1957 
-1968 FEAQA
+1968 
-1973 VKNPET
+1973 
-1979 GKLTKDSYLKQLQFV
+1979 
-1994 ADYIR
+1994 
-1999 TNKTNLDA
+1999 
-2007 ADDNFISAHE
+2007 
-2017 DMVDSI
+2017 
-2023 SNEYIDKKAFKSD
+2023 
-2036 KAKEILQGRIDKF
+2036 
-2049 NKAAKKLGI
+2049 
-2058 MSYNEYLAQN
+2058 
-2068 VEDANTRNARNN
+2068 NTRNARNN

-2092 NISLEENLS
+2092 DISLEENLS

-2181 DKYDAKELID
+2181 DKYNAKELID
-2191 RFGEDNVTTD
+2191 RFGEANVTTD
-2201 YETGDYLV
+2201 EETGDYLV

-2315 IGVTEDDNIKTVINK
+2315 IGVTEDDNIKTVIDK

-2460 VVDIRSYMMDKHND
+2460 VVNIRSYMMDKHND

-2545 IAPVMY
+2545 VAPVMY

-2562 LAYGFDNESD
+2562 LTYGFDNESD
-2572 TIAERQ
+2572 IIAERQ

-2603 VEAFI
+2603 VKAFI

-2665 TLFDQAANSDN
+2665 MLFDQAANSDN

-2735 GTYDVAE
+2735 VTYDVAE

-2793 EKIVNLRRDIETTD
+2793 EKIVNLRLDIETTD
-2807 DDSEITA
+2807 DDNEIKS
-2814 LNAELKTALAE
+2814 LNVELKTALAE

-2839 GFINESNNND
+2839 GFINESNTND

-2916 INRLEKGDTPNMDD
+2916 INRLEKGDTPTRDD

-2972 ILNKYPESNGKE
+2972 ILNKYPESNNKE
-2984 FTIQSFYLR
+2984 FAIQSFYLR

-3026 VFEFRAPRKSEVER
+3026 IFEFRAPRKSEVER

-3045 INVPYNTYFV
+3045 INMPYNTYFV

-3145 QFVEDKG
+3145 QFVEDNG

-3267 WVGDLQDSSNAFI
+3267 WVGDLQDSGNAFI
-3280 QVLTKNVMSDIRA
+3280 QILTKNVMSDIRA

-3356 AKSNIINNPEAY
+3356 AKSDIINNPEAY

-3414 KTKAMISEI
+3414 KTKAMIDEI
-3423 NNSRVDGTL
+3423 NASRTDGTL
-3432 SPEKETELK
+3432 SPEKETELE

-3454 DLDNG
+3454 NLDNG

-3481 KERYHKA
+3481 KERYYKA

-3513 NDSRV
+3513 NDSKV

-3582 EAYKTMGYKGEN
+3582 KAYKTMGYKGEN
-3594 NSKLKVYLRK
+3594 NSKFKVYLRK

-3616 GRLDGTIFTEE
+3616 GRLDGTIFTEK
-3627 QQAAIQEEAQ
+3627 QQAAIQKEAQ

-3662 VYPAEVYKR
+3662 VYPTEVYKR
-3671 LATNGVPNKEYQQ
+3671 LAANGVPNKEYQQ

-3788 DKYQVVTDASG
+3788 DNYQVVTDASG

-3810 PNRYIYGTLKVDMD
+3810 PNRYIYGTLKVDID

-3837 LRKQMDERTEAYRT
+3837 FHKQMDERTEAYRT

-3899 VIWRKTQV
+3899 VIWRKTQI

-3920 AQTELAPKR
+3920 AQTELAPKA
-3929 AYKNEDYAEGVG
+3929 AYRNPNYKEGVG
-3941 YIDNYKKTDDKTYD
+3941 YVDNYKKTDDKTYD
-3955 SEVVLNKYQRDLMEH
+3955 SEVVLNAHQQKLMGY
-3970 IQKTLNALAQTES
+3970 IQETLNNLAQTES

-4019 KLQNGRNPFYHID
+4019 KLQNGRDPFYHID
-4032 YADDK
+4032 YADDE

-4064 QRVSYADDEEYNAA
+4064 QRISYADDEEYNAA
-4078 LTVYNKRMEEALK
+4078 LTAYNKRMEEALK

-4141 YQKNVGWSNLKKDH
+4141 YQKNVGWSNLKKDY

-4243 DYARGKG
+4243 DYARGKT
-4250 LWMRNS
+4250 LWMHNS
-4256 WSFINDLSKDK
+4256 WSFINDLGKDK

-4306 NALYSPNAMGEH
+4306 NALYSPNAIGEH
-4318 FMQNAAMFSLMY
+4318 FMQNATMFSLMY

-4335 PVVDAENRGKI
+4335 PVVNAENRGKI

-4351 SKYEYIAD
+4351 SKYEYIVD

-4377 FNNYIGTIKEDAN
+4377 FNNYVGSIKEDAN

-4424 LEKTAIADF
+4424 LEKTATGDF

-4473 YKILGE
+4473 YKLLGE

-4490 IHGVYDNLG
+4490 IHGVYDKLG

-4533 NEEREAFTLG
+4533 NEERGAFTLG

-4572 LQTLQKLFTGYV
+4572 LQTLQKLFIGYV
-4584 DMAINFNTNWNML
+4584 DMATNFNTNWNML

-4608 MGDVAGSVA
+4608 MGNVAGSVA

-4632 ELKNSTLGNLLIY
+4632 ELENSTLGNLLIY

-4738 NSYYKLGNNILGIIP
+4738 NSYYKLGDNILGIIP
-4753 TNIND
+4753 TNAND

>member
-86 DIVTRFGYTSTT
+86 DVVTRFGYTSTT

-118 VVKGKFNKDNN
+118 VVKGKFDKDRN

-163 LGLVNQILGFTSDGD
+163 LSLVNQILGFTSDGD

-184 VFANVSREDK
+184 IFANASREDK

-222 MLRFKSDEAIDEK
+222 MLRFKSDEAVDEK

-302 KVDGRYN
+302 KVDGKYN

-365 DLKTNR
+365 DLKSNR

-380 FVKTIIP
+380 FVKTIMP

-509 HLKNISDAST
+509 HLKNISDASA

-527 EQEHKREWNKEEH
+527 EQEHKREWNREEH

-599 YLMNAINGNE
+599 YLMNAINGTE

-770 SKEVNQAIE
+770 SKEVTQAIE
-779 TYLDTEIP
+779 SYLDTEIP
-787 SETRADNEVKTSKFV
+787 NETRADNEVKTSKFV

-868 DSNGAYYITDAKPVL
+868 DSNGACYITDAKPVL
-883 ISSMSE
+883 ISSMNE

-959 STGKILRWQKN
+959 DTGKILRWQKN

-1035 DGNVDNKAEKLLKEM
+1035 DGNVDNKAENLLKEM
-1050 FPSLYGEDIDG
+1050 FPSLYGADIDG

-1194 FAGYKNPLNVTQ
+1194 FASYKNPLNVTQ
-1206 RNKFRGVTIKNTVR
+1206 RNKFRGVTIKNTIR

-1256 QARTLIGGPIQYEN
+1256 QARTLI
-1270 GKPVIKNG
+1270 
-1278 VVQRKGGY
+1278 GGY

-1473 NPLHDKKEEFFKLYS
+1473 SRLYEKKEEFFKLYS
-1488 ANIRNSF
+1488 ANIRDSF
-1495 NNLANELNIPRDAN
+1495 NSLASELNIPRDAN

-1520 KGINYHTF
+1520 KGIDYHTF

-1563 NANMPIILSNAI
+1563 NANMPMILSNAI

-1603 TNVGFNS
+1603 TNVGF
-1610 KKYTKENPFNLDG
+1610 KATKEQ
-1623 IDKTKFDTE
+1623 IS
-1632 VYDREKTPGYKS
+1632 YS
-1644 KALRIYI
+1644 K
-1651 KGKKK
+1651 
-1656 GWFELVKDKEDNN
+1656 E
-1669 YSVHFKTTTEK
+1669 
-1680 IGKVEQDGKVVNPST
+1680 
-1695 KEERNELYTALR
+1695 
-1707 NAIPNRANVS
+1707 
-1717 TWGSISDGGV
+1717 
-1727 YALNKLG
+1727 
-1734 KGWKKVGERT
+1734 
-1744 IKHKKDDK
+1744 
-1752 DIVIP
+1752 
-1757 IYQKNGLTTSKILRY
+1757 LRY

-1798 KNADGSYKK
+1798 KNTDGTYKK
-1807 NKEDLL
+1807 SKEDLL

-1943 AEEETQAYDALSDE
+1943 AEEETQAYNALSDE
-1957 TKELVKAAHKD
+1957 TKELVKAAHKA
-1968 FEAQA
+1968 FESQA
-1973 VKNPET
+1973 VKNTET

-2007 ADDNFISAHE
+2007 ADDNFISVHE

-2036 KAKEILQGRIDKF
+2036 KAKEILQVRIDKF

-2181 DKYDAKELID
+2181 DKYDGKELID
-2191 RFGEDNVTTD
+2191 RFGEANVTTD
-2201 YETGDYLV
+2201 EETGDYLV

-2315 IGVTEDDNIKTVINK
+2315 IGVTEDDNIKTVIDK

-2369 IYDMSILF
+2369 VYDMSILF

-2497 SMLFDTQT
+2497 SMLFDTHT

-2545 IAPVMY
+2545 VAPVMY

-2665 TLFDQAANSDN
+2665 MLFDQAANSDN

-2788 ISIVG
+2788 ISIVE

-2807 DDSEITA
+2807 DDSEIKS

-2839 GFINESNNND
+2839 GFINESNTND

-2910 GFYIDY
+2910 GFYVDY
-2916 INRLEKGDTPNMDD
+2916 INRLEKGDTPTMDD

-3026 VFEFRAPRKSEVER
+3026 IFEFRAPRKSEVER

-3062 PNATLNTNSKLGA
+3062 PNTTLNTNSKLGA

-3145 QFVEDKG
+3145 QFVEDNG

-3267 WVGDLQDSSNAFI
+3267 WVGDLQDSGNAFI

-3305 NKEIDKIFADAKAAG
+3305 NKEIDKIFADAKSAG

-3344 NDLNKLRQDERN
+3344 NDLNKLRQNERN
-3356 AKSNIINNPEAY
+3356 AKSDIINNPEAY
-3368 IEAKHKLDKFLLDH
+3368 VEAKHKLDKFLLDH

-3423 NNSRVDGTL
+3423 NDSRVDGTL

-3496 KALDKYLRTI
+3496 KALDKYLKTI

-3571 TVDPSIQEAIH
+3571 TVDPSIQETIH

-3594 NSKLKVYLRK
+3594 NSKFKVYLRK

-3671 LATNGVPNKEYQQ
+3671 LAANGVPNKEYQQ

-3907 IPAVANGEWNAGY
+3907 IPAVANGEWNTGY
-3920 AQTELAPKR
+3920 AQTELAPKA
-3929 AYKNEDYAEGVG
+3929 AYRNPNYKEGVG
-3941 YIDNYKKTDDKTYD
+3941 YVDNYKKTDDKTYD
-3955 SEVVLNKYQRDLMEH
+3955 SEVVLNAHQQKLMGY
-3970 IQKTLNALAQTES
+3970 IQETLNNLAQTES

-4019 KLQNGRNPFYHID
+4019 KLQNGRDPFYHID

-4064 QRVSYADDEEYNAA
+4064 QRISYADDEEYNAA
-4078 LTVYNKRMEEALK
+4078 LTAYNKRMEEALK

-4250 LWMRNS
+4250 LWMHNS
-4256 WSFINDLSKDK
+4256 WSFINDLGKDK

-4306 NALYSPNAMGEH
+4306 NALYSPNAIGEH

-4330 SNRLV
+4330 SNRLI

-4377 FNNYIGTIKEDAN
+4377 FNNYVGSIKEDAN

-4424 LEKTAIADF
+4424 LEKTATADF

-4473 YKILGE
+4473 YKLLGE

-4490 IHGVYDNLG
+4490 IHGVYDKLG

-4533 NEEREAFTLG
+4533 NEERGAFTLG

-4572 LQTLQKLFTGYV
+4572 LQTLQKLFIGYV
-4584 DMAINFNTNWNML
+4584 DMATNFNTNWNML

-4608 MGDVAGSVA
+4608 MGNVAGSVA

-4632 ELKNSTLGNLLIY
+4632 ELENSTLGNLLIY

-4738 NSYYKLGNNILGIIP
+4738 NSYYKLGDNILGIIP
-4753 TNIND
+4753 TNVND

>member
-1 MANCPITPKDFLGT
+1 
-15 ETGTRLKELCGNDVV
+15 
-30 KFNAITTLVYNPE
+30 
-43 SKTGF
+43 
-48 TKDFDDYRLGND
+48 
-60 AAQEALEF
+60 
-68 YNSRHFSV
+68 
-76 GAQTTKSKFN
+76 
-86 DIVTRFGYTSTT
+86 
-98 AKVMAN
+98 
-104 RIIGNNILTFFAND
+104 
-118 VVKGKFNKDNN
+118 
-129 NANFYANRV
+129 
-138 VSFGAVQVAKKYF
+138 
-151 ENKGQKFTNKEI
+151 
-163 LGLVNQILGFTSDGD
+163 
-178 FEKTDD
+178 
-184 VFANVSREDK
+184 
-194 NFYAM
+194 M

-222 MLRFKSDEAIDEK
+222 MLRFKSDEAVDEK

-240 EMESILNGNENDELA
+240 EMESILNDNENDELA

-380 FVKTIIP
+380 FVKTIMP

-429 DPNAIEVFRSAV
+429 DLNAIEVFRSAV

-489 IGNKTNGSVDIDINT
+489 IGNKTNGSVDVDINT

-509 HLKNISDAST
+509 HLKNISDASA

-547 PLHTEIIPATAVAAA
+547 PLHTEIIPATAIAAA

-599 YLMNAINGNE
+599 YLMNTINGTE

-756 TKGGKYGNL
+756 TKGGRYGNL

-770 SKEVNQAIE
+770 SKEVSQAIE

-883 ISSMSE
+883 ISSMNE

-959 STGKILRWQKN
+959 STGKILRWQKE
-970 ENPELADQPKFKGD
+970 ENPELAGQPKFKGD

-1025 HDDRFELTDK
+1025 HDDRFELTNK
-1035 DGNVDNKAEKLLKEM
+1035 DGNVDNKAEKLLEKM
-1050 FPSLYGEDIDG
+1050 FPSLYGADIDG

-1104 NFKSIDVANIIN
+1104 TFKSIDVANIIN

-1171 TDYANEMVDVAFSE
+1171 TDYANEITDVAFSE

-1194 FAGYKNPLNVTQ
+1194 FASYKNPLNVTQ
-1206 RNKFRGVTIKNTVR
+1206 RNKFRGVTIKNTIR

-1230 DKDGKQLSEDGSLV
+1230 DKAGKQLSEDGSLV

-1270 GKPVIKNG
+1270 DKPVIKNG

-1473 NPLHDKKEEFFKLYS
+1473 SRLYEKKEEFFKLYS
-1488 ANIRNSF
+1488 ANIRDSF

-1509 GNILFEADGTI
+1509 GNILFESDGTI
-1520 KGINYHTF
+1520 KGIDYHTF

-1548 VTLAEQAVNPITGRP
+1548 VTLAEQAINPITGRP
-1563 NANMPIILSNAI
+1563 NANMPMILSNAI

-1603 TNVGFNS
+1603 TNVGF
-1610 KKYTKENPFNLDG
+1610 KA
-1623 IDKTKFDTE
+1623 DKNH
-1632 VYDREKTPGYKS
+1632 
-1644 KALRIYI
+1644 II
-1651 KGKKK
+1651 KGSTINK
-1656 GWFELVKDKEDNN
+1656 ELK
-1669 YSVHFKTTTEK
+1669 
-1680 IGKVEQDGKVVNPST
+1680 
-1695 KEERNELYTALR
+1695 
-1707 NAIPNRANVS
+1707 
-1717 TWGSISDGGV
+1717 
-1727 YALNKLG
+1727 
-1734 KGWKKVGERT
+1734 
-1744 IKHKKDDK
+1744 
-1752 DIVIP
+1752 
-1757 IYQKNGLTTSKILRY
+1757 Y

-1798 KNADGSYKK
+1798 KNVDGTYKK
-1807 NKEDLL
+1807 SKEDLL
-1813 KELQAAHLDTLIGY
+1813 KELQAAGLDTLIGY

-1957 TKELVKAAHKD
+1957 TKELVKAAHKA
-1968 FEAQA
+1968 FESQA

-2007 ADDNFISAHE
+2007 ADDNFISVHE

-2170 SDYEVTISYDK
+2170 SDYEVTICYDK
-2181 DKYDAKELID
+2181 DKYDAKELIN
-2191 RFGEDNVTTD
+2191 RFGEANVTTD
-2201 YETGDYLV
+2201 EETGDYLV

-2261 LPDIGSNYDTTVA
+2261 LPDIGSNYDTTIA

-2315 IGVTEDDNIKTVINK
+2315 IGVTEDDNIKTVIDK

-2545 IAPVMY
+2545 VAPVMY

-2562 LAYGFDNESD
+2562 LAYGFDSESD

-2603 VEAFI
+2603 VESFA

-2665 TLFDQAANSDN
+2665 MLFDQAANSDN

-2718 GGKSAISYI
+2718 GGKSAINYI

-2793 EKIVNLRRDIETTD
+2793 EKIVNLRHDIEATTD
-2807 DDSEITA
+2807 ESEITA
-2814 LNAELKTALAE
+2814 LNTELKTALAE

-2839 GFINESNNND
+2839 GFINESNTND

-2879 KIYAYPI
+2879 KVYAYPI

-2910 GFYIDY
+2910 GFYVDY
-2916 INRLEKGDTPNMDD
+2916 INRLEKGDTPSIED

-2936 AYKFNIKHL
+2936 AYKFNVKHL

-2984 FTIQSFYLR
+2984 FAIQSFYLR
-2993 SKSIGTVFGNPQH
+2993 SKSIGTVFGNSQH

-3011 VTIEDGKEVTNEVDE
+3011 VTVEDGKEVTNEVDE
-3026 VFEFRAPRKSEVER
+3026 IFEFRAPRKSEIDR

-3055 RVKSKGK
+3055 RVKSK
-3062 PNATLNTNSKLGA
+3062 
-3075 SVLDFSIDAYNDMNR
+3075 
-3090 RSHEGD
+3090 
-3096 YSARKKVNNLSAKG
+3096 
-3110 FNATRNEFQSQA
+3110 
-3122 EDVYY
+3122 
-3127 NITTYVEDKV
+3127 
-3137 NDITQQLN
+3137 
-3145 QFVEDKG
+3145 
-3152 HFLSVNDARTIDII
+3152 
-3166 RNNPAER
+3166 
-3173 RRYLKTLLD
+3173 
-3182 ARALISKYGNIA
+3182 
-3194 SVKVDKSVDSDNT
+3194 
-3207 IAYVERLQN
+3207 
-3216 AIKQLTDTS
+3216 
-3225 IIEQAE
+3225 
-3231 KLFANDYLAKL
+3231 
-3242 SDNPQIQNNLISVF
+3242 
-3256 DGFHSTSWFDA
+3256 
-3267 WVGDLQDSSNAFI
+3267 
-3280 QVLTKNVMSDIRA
+3280 
-3293 KELQARRTVDIF
+3293 
-3305 NKEIDKIFADAKAAG
+3305 
-3320 VNLSFDDIID
+3320 VNLM
-3330 ADGRFIRPYNDNFE
+3330 
-3344 NDLNKLRQDERN
+3344 
-3356 AKSNIINNPEAY
+3356 
-3368 IEAKHKLDKFLLDH
+3368 LL
-3382 VNRKFVDSYYK
+3382 
-3393 ELYDAQD
+3393 
-3400 ELYRNH
+3400 
-3406 RPILEEYI
+3406 
-3414 KTKAMISEI
+3414 
-3423 NNSRVDGTL
+3423 
-3432 SPEKETELK
+3432 
-3441 NLWYHLNDIRSEY
+3441 
-3454 DLDNG
+3454 
-3459 EPKESFIMGYPGMNP
+3459 
-3474 STGEIVD
+3474 
-3481 KERYHKA
+3481 
-3488 RINNADDC
+3488 
-3496 KALDKYLRTI
+3496 
-3506 NDIRNKY
+3506 
-3513 NDSRV
+3513 
-3518 RKGFEDQLKRM
+3518 
-3529 LDIVETA
+3529 
-3536 EARDPSGRISIPA
+3536 
-3549 SQLEMNKEY
+3549 
-3558 KAAKAWLATNAKW
+3558 
-3571 TVDPSIQEAIH
+3571 
-3582 EAYKTMGYKGEN
+3582 
-3594 NSKLKVYLRK
+3594 
-3604 LKATNVNPYDEF
+3604 
-3616 GRLDGTIFTEE
+3616 
-3627 QQAAIQEEAQ
+3627 
-3637 KRFNNTKY
+3637 
-3645 GMENDR
+3645 
-3651 ILISNGPEDDV
+3651 
-3662 VYPAEVYKR
+3662 
-3671 LATNGVPNKEYQQ
+3671 
-3684 IVKQVNEILAPHY
+3684 
-3697 DIATKH
+3697 
-3703 VATSELTEE
+3703 
-3712 ELDKLY
+3712 
-3718 QAYQPLFAGMKK
+3718 
-3730 TEDSTNGKSIAYFVT
+3730 
-3745 RFVDLDNYNKE
+3745 
-3756 AFNLEEERAKAKGAK
+3756 
-3771 YYKAWERVNK
+3771 
-3781 MGIPKLD
+3781 
-3788 DKYQVVTDASG
+3788 
-3799 NIVYDETKDRI
+3799 
-3810 PNRYIYGTLKVDMD
+3810 
-3824 KYLKTKGKKKAEQ
+3824 
-3837 LRKQMDERTEAYRT
+3837 
-3851 IHNNLE
+3851 
-3857 TVNTPYYE
+3857 
-3865 AELKKQ
+3865 
-3871 RAKGDAEFKKWYD
+3871 
-3884 RNHVFNP
+3884 
-3891 YTHRMEPT
+3891 
-3899 VIWRKTQV
+3899 
-3907 IPAVANGEWNAGY
+3907 
-3920 AQTELAPKR
+3920 
-3929 AYKNEDYAEGVG
+3929 
-3941 YIDNYKKTDDKTYD
+3941 
-3955 SEVVLNKYQRDLMEH
+3955 
-3970 IQKTLNALAQTES
+3970 
-3983 AKRFIGRGYLPS
+3983 
-3995 MSKGAEHDAKWW
+3995 
-4007 GKQFLE
+4007 
-4013 FLGYSD
+4013 
-4019 KLQNGRNPFYHID
+4019 
-4032 YADDK
+4032 
-4037 AIDMPMLME
+4037 
-4046 QLRNKDSV
+4046 
-4054 NIENI
+4054 
-4059 KKTKP
+4059 
-4064 QRVSYADDEEYNAA
+4064 
-4078 LTVYNKRMEEALK
+4078 
-4091 KNKEIHRA
+4091 
-4099 LLNRDYRTV
+4099 
-4108 LSNFITQAAH
+4108 
-4118 FNAIQDNKYMLYY
+4118 
-4131 GKEMLDRMEV
+4131 
-4141 YQKNVGWSNLKKDH
+4141 
-4155 QRGARGET
+4155 
-4163 RYLTQKDERLQGQ
+4163 
-4176 YENWIRRIIYNQ
+4176 
-4188 FKESNAN
+4188 
-4195 FTKVSSLL
+4195 
-4203 QSFTSAKFMMLNI
+4203 
-4216 TGGIGNVTVGESGL
+4216 
-4230 AGEWIAKEFIGAK
+4230 
-4243 DYARGKG
+4243 
-4250 LWMRNS
+4250 
-4256 WSFINDLSKDK
+4256 
-4267 ASTLASAIVKE
+4267 
-4278 MNVIDFDQLAG
+4278 
-4289 ISDGN
+4289 
-4294 HLDAGTAFEKLR
+4294 
-4306 NALYSPNAMGEH
+4306 
-4318 FMQNAAMFSLMY
+4318 
-4330 SNRLV
+4330 
-4335 PVVDAENRGKI
+4335 
-4346 KYRAM
+4346 
-4351 SKYEYIAD
+4351 
-4359 CHEKA
+4359 
-4364 LKRIIEGTEFEAK
+4364 
-4377 FNNYIGTIKEDAN
+4377 
-4390 KLKEFVFG
+4390 
-4398 RKDFTTEFART
+4398 
-4409 LPNKMQKEFVKVKKE
+4409 
-4424 LEKTAIADF
+4424 
-4433 EKNSTLIENLDLKD
+4433 
-4447 GKLAFKEGSKLAEL
+4447 
-4461 DALSADKEVSDA
+4461 
-4473 YKILGE
+4473 
-4479 FKGKVISVNKE
+4479 
-4490 IHGVYDNLG
+4490 
-4499 AAQLEKHWWGSLA
+4499 
-4512 MQYHKHIYPGILKH
+4512 
-4526 YRRQGYF
+4526 
-4533 NEEREAFTLG
+4533 
-4543 CGPALMDFLSM
+4543 
-4554 PLDKI
+4554 
-4559 KADREINGTQLGA
+4559 
-4572 LQTLQKLFTGYV
+4572 
-4584 DMAINFNTNWNML
+4584 
-4597 PRYQR
+4597 
-4602 AAILRA
+4602 
-4608 MGDVAGSVA
+4608 
-4617 AIAMALAAHAIWDDK
+4617 
-4632 ELKNSTLGNLLIY
+4632 
-4645 EADSLATQVMMYTP
+4645 
-4659 PFVITEGKKLYS
+4659 
-4671 SPIAAQT
+4671 
-4678 MPSDVLKAMNIIAEG
+4678 
-4693 LIAGDDY
+4693 
-4700 NWDYSS
+4700 
-4706 GRYAK
+4706 
-4711 ENKLYVLT
+4711 
-4719 TRQIP
+4719 
-4724 IYRAYSNIAGLDKS
+4724 
-4738 NSYYKLGNNILGIIP
+4738 
-4753 TNIND
+4753 

>member
-68 YNSRHFSV
+68 YNLRHFSV

-163 LGLVNQILGFTSDGD
+163 LSLVNQILGFTSDGN
-178 FEKTDD
+178 FEKIDD
-184 VFANVSREDK
+184 IFANASREDK

-264 GTTARWDD
+264 GTTAKWDD

-302 KVDGRYN
+302 KVDGKYN

-380 FVKTIIP
+380 FVKTIMP

-441 ESAKRRY
+441 ESAKKRY
-448 KLSAKNEIR
+448 KVSSKNEIR
-457 RNAAFADIVA
+457 RNAVFADIIA

-477 PDMDANAVRNYL
+477 PDMDANAVRNYI
-489 IGNKTNGSVDIDINT
+489 IGNKTNGSVDVDINT

-509 HLKNISDAST
+509 HLKNISYASA

-547 PLHTEIIPATAVAAA
+547 PLHTEIIPATAIAAA

-599 YLMNAINGNE
+599 YLMNAINGTE

-770 SKEVNQAIE
+770 SKEVSQAIE

-838 KSGSEIA
+838 KSGSEIT

-883 ISSMSE
+883 ISSMNE

-959 STGKILRWQKN
+959 STGKILRWQKE

-984 WGFDEESARRAYAVY
+984 WGFDEESARRAYAIY

-1025 HDDRFELTDK
+1025 HDDRFELTNK
-1035 DGNVDNKAEKLLKEM
+1035 DGNVDNKAEKLLEKM
-1050 FPSLYGEDIDG
+1050 FPSLYGADIDG

-1116 DDNVADFV
+1116 DDNIADFV

-1171 TDYANEMVDVAFSE
+1171 TDYANEITDVAFSE

-1194 FAGYKNPLNVTQ
+1194 FASYKNPLNVTQ
-1206 RNKFRGVTIKNTVR
+1206 RNKFRGVTIKNTIR

-1256 QARTLIGGPIQYEN
+1256 QARTLI
-1270 GKPVIKNG
+1270 
-1278 VVQRKGGY
+1278 GGY

-1473 NPLHDKKEEFFKLYS
+1473 SRLYEKKEEFFKLYS
-1488 ANIRNSF
+1488 ANIRDSF

-1509 GNILFEADGTI
+1509 GNILFEANGTI
-1520 KGINYHTF
+1520 KGIDYHTF

-1563 NANMPIILSNAI
+1563 NANMPMILSNAI

-1603 TNVGFNS
+1603 TNVGF
-1610 KKYTKENPFNLDG
+1610 KATKEQ
-1623 IDKTKFDTE
+1623 IS
-1632 VYDREKTPGYKS
+1632 YS
-1644 KALRIYI
+1644 K
-1651 KGKKK
+1651 
-1656 GWFELVKDKEDNN
+1656 E
-1669 YSVHFKTTTEK
+1669 
-1680 IGKVEQDGKVVNPST
+1680 
-1695 KEERNELYTALR
+1695 
-1707 NAIPNRANVS
+1707 
-1717 TWGSISDGGV
+1717 
-1727 YALNKLG
+1727 
-1734 KGWKKVGERT
+1734 
-1744 IKHKKDDK
+1744 
-1752 DIVIP
+1752 
-1757 IYQKNGLTTSKILRY
+1757 LRY

-1813 KELQAAHLDTLIGY
+1813 KELQAAGLDTLIGY

-1925 EKLNKEIDEQ
+1925 EKLNKEIAEQ

-1957 TKELVKAAHKD
+1957 TKTLVKHAHID
-1968 FEAQA
+1968 FEDFAE
-1973 VKNPET
+1973 KNPET
-1979 GKLTKDSYLKQLQFV
+1979 GKLTKDSYLKQLQYV

-1999 TNKTNLDA
+1999 VNKTNLDA
-2007 ADDNFISAHE
+2007 ADDNFISVHE

-2036 KAKEILQGRIDKF
+2036 KAKEILQARIDKF

-2092 NISLEENLS
+2092 DISLEENLS

-2191 RFGEDNVTTD
+2191 RFGETNVTTD
-2201 YETGDYLV
+2201 EETGDYLV

-2261 LPDIGSNYDTTVA
+2261 LPDIGSNYDTTIA

-2295 AEDTS
+2295 TEDTS

-2315 IGVTEDDNIKTVINK
+2315 IGVTEDDNIKTVIDK

-2396 NPDRFGA
+2396 NPDKFGA

-2545 IAPVMY
+2545 VAPVMY

-2562 LAYGFDNESD
+2562 LTYGFDNESD

-2583 NAKPQ
+2583 NAKHQ

-2665 TLFDQAANSDN
+2665 MLFDQAANSDN

-2793 EKIVNLRRDIETTD
+2793 EKIVNLRRDIETTND
-2807 DDSEITA
+2807 DNEIKS
-2814 LNAELKTALAE
+2814 LNVELKTALAE

-2839 GFINESNNND
+2839 GFINESNTND
-2849 DFYANHYVHLNEKVG
+2849 DFYANHYVYLNEKVG

-2916 INRLEKGDTPNMDD
+2916 INRLEKGDTPTMDD

-2984 FTIQSFYLR
+2984 FAIQSFYLR

-3026 VFEFRAPRKSEVER
+3026 IFEFRAPRKSEVER

-3137 NDITQQLN
+3137 NYITQQLN
-3145 QFVEDKG
+3145 QFVEDNG

-3267 WVGDLQDSSNAFI
+3267 WVGDLQDSGNAFI
-3280 QVLTKNVMSDIRA
+3280 QILTKNVMSDIRA

-3356 AKSNIINNPEAY
+3356 AKSDIINNPEAY

-3414 KTKAMISEI
+3414 KTKAMIDEI
-3423 NNSRVDGTL
+3423 NASRTDGTL

-3481 KERYHKA
+3481 KERYYKA

-3513 NDSRV
+3513 NDSKV

-3536 EARDPSGRISIPA
+3536 EARDPSGKISIPA

-3594 NSKLKVYLRK
+3594 NKFKVYLRK

-3671 LATNGVPNKEYQQ
+3671 LAANGVPNKEYQQ

-3837 LRKQMDERTEAYRT
+3837 LHKQMDERTEAYRT

-3899 VIWRKTQV
+3899 IIWRKTQI

-3920 AQTELAPKR
+3920 AQTELAPKA
-3929 AYKNEDYAEGVG
+3929 AYRNPNYKEGVG
-3941 YIDNYKKTDDKTYD
+3941 YVDNYKKTDDKTYD
-3955 SEVVLNKYQRDLMEH
+3955 SEVVLNAHQQKLMGY
-3970 IQKTLNALAQTES
+3970 IQETLNNLAQTES

-4019 KLQNGRNPFYHID
+4019 KLQNGRDPFYHID

-4064 QRVSYADDEEYNAA
+4064 QRISYADDEEYNAA
-4078 LTVYNKRMEEALK
+4078 LTAYNKRMEEALK

-4155 QRGARGET
+4155 QRGARDET

-4243 DYARGKG
+4243 DYARGKA
-4250 LWMRNS
+4250 LWMHNS
-4256 WSFINDLSKDK
+4256 WSFINDLGKGK

-4306 NALYSPNAMGEH
+4306 NALYSPNAIGEH

-4330 SNRLV
+4330 SNRLI

-4377 FNNYIGTIKEDAN
+4377 FNNYVGSIKEDAN

-4424 LEKTAIADF
+4424 LEKTATADF

-4461 DALSADKEVSDA
+4461 DALSADKEISDA
-4473 YKILGE
+4473 YKLLGE

-4490 IHGVYDNLG
+4490 IHGVYDKLG
-4499 AAQLEKHWWGSLA
+4499 AAQLEKHWLGSLA

-4526 YRRQGYF
+4526 YRKQGYF
-4533 NEEREAFTLG
+4533 NEERGAFTLG

-4572 LQTLQKLFTGYV
+4572 LQTLQKLFIGYV
-4584 DMAINFNTNWNML
+4584 DMATNFNTNWNML

-4608 MGDVAGSVA
+4608 MGNVAGSVA

-4632 ELKNSTLGNLLIY
+4632 ELENSTLGNLLIY

-4738 NSYYKLGNNILGIIP
+4738 NSYYKLGDNILGIIP
-4753 TNIND
+4753 TNVNN

>member
-118 VVKGKFNKDNN
+118 VVKGKFDKDRN

-184 VFANVSREDK
+184 VFANASREDK

-302 KVDGRYN
+302 KVDGKYN

-316 GTIDFIDGKKVTAAI
+316 GAIDFIDGKKVTAAI

-380 FVKTIIP
+380 FVKTIMP

-441 ESAKRRY
+441 ESAKTRY

-509 HLKNISDAST
+509 HLKNISDASA

-527 EQEHKREWNKEEH
+527 EQEHKREWNREEH
-540 DDNETYV
+540 DDNETYI

-599 YLMNAINGNE
+599 YLMNAINGTE

-622 LIQYGNEK
+622 LIKYGNEK

-770 SKEVNQAIE
+770 SKEVSQAIE
-779 TYLDTEIP
+779 TYLDIEIP

-883 ISSMSE
+883 ISSMNE

-923 NRVINTNH
+923 KRVINTNH

-959 STGKILRWQKN
+959 STGKILRWQKE
-970 ENPELADQPKFKGD
+970 ENPELAGQPKFKGD

-1035 DGNVDNKAEKLLKEM
+1035 DGNVDNKAEKLLEKM
-1050 FPSLYGEDIDG
+1050 FPSLYGADIDG

-1116 DDNVADFV
+1116 DDNVANFV

-1194 FAGYKNPLNVTQ
+1194 FASYKNPLNVTQ
-1206 RNKFRGVTIKNTVR
+1206 RNKFRGVTIKNTIR

-1256 QARTLIGGPIQYEN
+1256 QARTLI
-1270 GKPVIKNG
+1270 
-1278 VVQRKGGY
+1278 GGY

-1473 NPLHDKKEEFFKLYS
+1473 SPLYEKKEEFFKLYS
-1488 ANIRNSF
+1488 ANIRDSF
-1495 NNLANELNIPRDAN
+1495 NKLANELNIPRDAN

-1520 KGINYHTF
+1520 KGIDYHTF

-1563 NANMPIILSNAI
+1563 NANMPMILSNAI

-1603 TNVGFNS
+1603 TNVGF
-1610 KKYTKENPFNLDG
+1610 KATKEQ
-1623 IDKTKFDTE
+1623 IS
-1632 VYDREKTPGYKS
+1632 YS
-1644 KALRIYI
+1644 K
-1651 KGKKK
+1651 
-1656 GWFELVKDKEDNN
+1656 E
-1669 YSVHFKTTTEK
+1669 
-1680 IGKVEQDGKVVNPST
+1680 
-1695 KEERNELYTALR
+1695 
-1707 NAIPNRANVS
+1707 
-1717 TWGSISDGGV
+1717 
-1727 YALNKLG
+1727 
-1734 KGWKKVGERT
+1734 
-1744 IKHKKDDK
+1744 
-1752 DIVIP
+1752 
-1757 IYQKNGLTTSKILRY
+1757 LRY

-1784 YVEIMLPASNFGFA
+1784 YIEIMLPASNFGFA
-1798 KNADGSYKK
+1798 KNADGTYKK
-1807 NKEDLL
+1807 SKEDLL
-1813 KELQAAHLDTLIGY
+1813 KELQAAGLDTLIGY

-1884 HGNIRKQSYSDEL
+1884 HGNIRKQDYSEKL

-1919 SVREAF
+1919 SVKEAF

-1943 AEEETQAYDALSDE
+1943 SEEETQAYDALSDE
-1957 TKELVKAAHKD
+1957 TKELVKAAHKA
-1968 FEAQA
+1968 FESQA

-1979 GKLTKDSYLKQLQFV
+1979 GKLTKDSYLKQLQYV

-1999 TNKTNLDA
+1999 VNKTTLDD
-2007 ADDNFISAHE
+2007 ADKNFISVHE

-2023 SNEYIDKKAFKSD
+2023 SNEYIDKKTFRSD
-2036 KAKEILQGRIDKF
+2036 KAKKILQARIDKF

-2092 NISLEENLS
+2092 DISLEENLS

-2170 SDYEVTISYDK
+2170 DDYKVKIRYTYDGT
-2181 DKYDAKELID
+2181 KEGLKRLQD
-2191 RFGEDNVTTD
+2191 RFGKENISEINEDAKT
-2201 YETGDYLV
+2201 LV
-2209 THTTIGWT
+2209 ITHNKIGWT

-2315 IGVTEDDNIKTVINK
+2315 IGVTEDDNVRTVIDK
-2330 VNTALGTE
+2330 INTALGTE
-2338 YSLTSNNRVILNY
+2338 YSLTSNNGVILDY

-2426 NIENVLSVKDKDNEM
+2426 NIENVLSVKDKDKEM

-2446 IYPGLLTKNAAGNK
+2446 IYPGLLTKNAAG
-2460 VVDIRSYMMDKHND
+2460 
-2474 SQSKY
+2474 
-2479 PSLHCFLKY
+2479 
-2488 ATATSSSIN
+2488 
-2497 SMLFDTQT
+2497 
-2505 DSFKNLVYSLEN
+2505 
-2517 TFSDR
+2517 
-2522 SRNINEKE
+2522 
-2530 YNDFQQYILSSIYNH
+2530 
-2545 IAPVMY
+2545 
-2551 SSKVFAEQDGT
+2551 
-2562 LAYGFDNESD
+2562 
-2572 TIAERQ
+2572 
-2578 RIFGY
+2578 
-2583 NAKPQ
+2583 
-2588 FNFDCEY
+2588 
-2595 INRPTPSE
+2595 
-2603 VEAFI
+2603 
-2608 KLTPAQKVAYLQS
+2608 
-2621 KSEDAGIFGLLK
+2621 
-2633 VNLFNQYEYNTTG
+2633 
-2646 QSKQSIQFKDDTTD
+2646 
-2660 VETAY
+2660 
-2665 TLFDQAANSDN
+2665 
-2676 PLVKLAAI
+2676 
-2684 DMIKYAFAVENFKM
+2684 
-2698 RRNGIS
+2698 
-2704 KVITNDA
+2704 
-2711 LRNADLF
+2711 
-2718 GGKSAISYI
+2718 
-2727 VDEFNNFA
+2727 
-2735 GTYDVAE
+2735 
-2742 RYVRSHSDSNF
+2742 
-2753 IYHKT
+2753 
-2758 VKNVRRNG
+2758 
-2766 TYVSE
+2766 
-2771 LSKFKKPNNLF
+2771 
-2782 VFDLSD
+2782 
-2788 ISIVG
+2788 
-2793 EKIVNLRRDIETTD
+2793 
-2807 DDSEITA
+2807 
-2814 LNAELKTALAE
+2814 
-2825 YNNLKSQ
+2825 
-2832 RALAAKY
+2832 
-2839 GFINESNNND
+2839 
-2849 DFYANHYVHLNEKVG
+2849 
-2864 KEYKARLYKIVENND
+2864 
-2879 KIYAYPI
+2879 
-2886 TKLDENETGEVSLNR
+2886 TKL
-2901 ENTKGYRSE
+2901 
-2910 GFYIDY
+2910 
-2916 INRLEKGDTPNMDD
+2916 
-2930 LNEMAQ
+2930 
-2936 AYKFNIKHL
+2936 
-2945 KLKNANAFDIN
+2945 
-2956 NPSKYQEAS
+2956 
-2965 AKFTINE
+2965 
-2972 ILNKYPESNGKE
+2972 
-2984 FTIQSFYLR
+2984 
-2993 SKSIGTVFGNPQH
+2993 
-3006 IKGTY
+3006 
-3011 VTIEDGKEVTNEVDE
+3011 
-3026 VFEFRAPRKSEVER
+3026 
-3040 AKDLG
+3040 
-3045 INVPYNTYFV
+3045 
-3055 RVKSKGK
+3055 
-3062 PNATLNTNSKLGA
+3062 
-3075 SVLDFSIDAYNDMNR
+3075 
-3090 RSHEGD
+3090 
-3096 YSARKKVNNLSAKG
+3096 
-3110 FNATRNEFQSQA
+3110 
-3122 EDVYY
+3122 
-3127 NITTYVEDKV
+3127 
-3137 NDITQQLN
+3137 
-3145 QFVEDKG
+3145 
-3152 HFLSVNDARTIDII
+3152 
-3166 RNNPAER
+3166 
-3173 RRYLKTLLD
+3173 
-3182 ARALISKYGNIA
+3182 
-3194 SVKVDKSVDSDNT
+3194 
-3207 IAYVERLQN
+3207 
-3216 AIKQLTDTS
+3216 
-3225 IIEQAE
+3225 
-3231 KLFANDYLAKL
+3231 
-3242 SDNPQIQNNLISVF
+3242 
-3256 DGFHSTSWFDA
+3256 
-3267 WVGDLQDSSNAFI
+3267 
-3280 QVLTKNVMSDIRA
+3280 
-3293 KELQARRTVDIF
+3293 
-3305 NKEIDKIFADAKAAG
+3305 
-3320 VNLSFDDIID
+3320 
-3330 ADGRFIRPYNDNFE
+3330 
-3344 NDLNKLRQDERN
+3344 
-3356 AKSNIINNPEAY
+3356 
-3368 IEAKHKLDKFLLDH
+3368 
-3382 VNRKFVDSYYK
+3382 
-3393 ELYDAQD
+3393 
-3400 ELYRNH
+3400 
-3406 RPILEEYI
+3406 
-3414 KTKAMISEI
+3414 
-3423 NNSRVDGTL
+3423 
-3432 SPEKETELK
+3432 
-3441 NLWYHLNDIRSEY
+3441 
-3454 DLDNG
+3454 
-3459 EPKESFIMGYPGMNP
+3459 
-3474 STGEIVD
+3474 
-3481 KERYHKA
+3481 
-3488 RINNADDC
+3488 
-3496 KALDKYLRTI
+3496 
-3506 NDIRNKY
+3506 
-3513 NDSRV
+3513 
-3518 RKGFEDQLKRM
+3518 
-3529 LDIVETA
+3529 
-3536 EARDPSGRISIPA
+3536 
-3549 SQLEMNKEY
+3549 
-3558 KAAKAWLATNAKW
+3558 
-3571 TVDPSIQEAIH
+3571 
-3582 EAYKTMGYKGEN
+3582 
-3594 NSKLKVYLRK
+3594 
-3604 LKATNVNPYDEF
+3604 
-3616 GRLDGTIFTEE
+3616 
-3627 QQAAIQEEAQ
+3627 
-3637 KRFNNTKY
+3637 
-3645 GMENDR
+3645 
-3651 ILISNGPEDDV
+3651 
-3662 VYPAEVYKR
+3662 
-3671 LATNGVPNKEYQQ
+3671 
-3684 IVKQVNEILAPHY
+3684 
-3697 DIATKH
+3697 
-3703 VATSELTEE
+3703 
-3712 ELDKLY
+3712 
-3718 QAYQPLFAGMKK
+3718 
-3730 TEDSTNGKSIAYFVT
+3730 
-3745 RFVDLDNYNKE
+3745 
-3756 AFNLEEERAKAKGAK
+3756 
-3771 YYKAWERVNK
+3771 
-3781 MGIPKLD
+3781 
-3788 DKYQVVTDASG
+3788 
-3799 NIVYDETKDRI
+3799 
-3810 PNRYIYGTLKVDMD
+3810 
-3824 KYLKTKGKKKAEQ
+3824 
-3837 LRKQMDERTEAYRT
+3837 
-3851 IHNNLE
+3851 
-3857 TVNTPYYE
+3857 
-3865 AELKKQ
+3865 
-3871 RAKGDAEFKKWYD
+3871 
-3884 RNHVFNP
+3884 
-3891 YTHRMEPT
+3891 
-3899 VIWRKTQV
+3899 
-3907 IPAVANGEWNAGY
+3907 
-3920 AQTELAPKR
+3920 
-3929 AYKNEDYAEGVG
+3929 
-3941 YIDNYKKTDDKTYD
+3941 
-3955 SEVVLNKYQRDLMEH
+3955 
-3970 IQKTLNALAQTES
+3970 
-3983 AKRFIGRGYLPS
+3983 
-3995 MSKGAEHDAKWW
+3995 
-4007 GKQFLE
+4007 
-4013 FLGYSD
+4013 
-4019 KLQNGRNPFYHID
+4019 
-4032 YADDK
+4032 
-4037 AIDMPMLME
+4037 
-4046 QLRNKDSV
+4046 
-4054 NIENI
+4054 
-4059 KKTKP
+4059 
-4064 QRVSYADDEEYNAA
+4064 
-4078 LTVYNKRMEEALK
+4078 
-4091 KNKEIHRA
+4091 
-4099 LLNRDYRTV
+4099 
-4108 LSNFITQAAH
+4108 
-4118 FNAIQDNKYMLYY
+4118 
-4131 GKEMLDRMEV
+4131 
-4141 YQKNVGWSNLKKDH
+4141 
-4155 QRGARGET
+4155 
-4163 RYLTQKDERLQGQ
+4163 
-4176 YENWIRRIIYNQ
+4176 
-4188 FKESNAN
+4188 
-4195 FTKVSSLL
+4195 
-4203 QSFTSAKFMMLNI
+4203 
-4216 TGGIGNVTVGESGL
+4216 
-4230 AGEWIAKEFIGAK
+4230 
-4243 DYARGKG
+4243 
-4250 LWMRNS
+4250 
-4256 WSFINDLSKDK
+4256 
-4267 ASTLASAIVKE
+4267 
-4278 MNVIDFDQLAG
+4278 
-4289 ISDGN
+4289 
-4294 HLDAGTAFEKLR
+4294 
-4306 NALYSPNAMGEH
+4306 
-4318 FMQNAAMFSLMY
+4318 
-4330 SNRLV
+4330 
-4335 PVVDAENRGKI
+4335 
-4346 KYRAM
+4346 
-4351 SKYEYIAD
+4351 
-4359 CHEKA
+4359 
-4364 LKRIIEGTEFEAK
+4364 
-4377 FNNYIGTIKEDAN
+4377 
-4390 KLKEFVFG
+4390 
-4398 RKDFTTEFART
+4398 
-4409 LPNKMQKEFVKVKKE
+4409 
-4424 LEKTAIADF
+4424 
-4433 EKNSTLIENLDLKD
+4433 
-4447 GKLAFKEGSKLAEL
+4447 
-4461 DALSADKEVSDA
+4461 
-4473 YKILGE
+4473 
-4479 FKGKVISVNKE
+4479 
-4490 IHGVYDNLG
+4490 
-4499 AAQLEKHWWGSLA
+4499 
-4512 MQYHKHIYPGILKH
+4512 
-4526 YRRQGYF
+4526 
-4533 NEEREAFTLG
+4533 
-4543 CGPALMDFLSM
+4543 
-4554 PLDKI
+4554 
-4559 KADREINGTQLGA
+4559 
-4572 LQTLQKLFTGYV
+4572 
-4584 DMAINFNTNWNML
+4584 
-4597 PRYQR
+4597 
-4602 AAILRA
+4602 
-4608 MGDVAGSVA
+4608 
-4617 AIAMALAAHAIWDDK
+4617 
-4632 ELKNSTLGNLLIY
+4632 
-4645 EADSLATQVMMYTP
+4645 
-4659 PFVITEGKKLYS
+4659 
-4671 SPIAAQT
+4671 
-4678 MPSDVLKAMNIIAEG
+4678 
-4693 LIAGDDY
+4693 
-4700 NWDYSS
+4700 
-4706 GRYAK
+4706 
-4711 ENKLYVLT
+4711 
-4719 TRQIP
+4719 
-4724 IYRAYSNIAGLDKS
+4724 
-4738 NSYYKLGNNILGIIP
+4738 
-4753 TNIND
+4753 

>member
-86 DIVTRFGYTSTT
+86 DVITRFGYLSTT

-104 RIIGNNILTFFAND
+104 RVVGNNILTFFAND

-163 LGLVNQILGFTSDGD
+163 LSLVNQILGFTSDGN
-178 FEKTDD
+178 FEKIDD
-184 VFANVSREDK
+184 VFANASREDK

-240 EMESILNGNENDELA
+240 EMESILNDNENDELA

-302 KVDGRYN
+302 KVDGKYN

-380 FVKTIIP
+380 FVKTIMP

-489 IGNKTNGSVDIDINT
+489 IGNKTNGSVDVDINT

-509 HLKNISDAST
+509 HLKNISDASA

-527 EQEHKREWNKEEH
+527 EQEHKREWNKKEH

-599 YLMNAINGNE
+599 YLMNAINGTE

-756 TKGGKYGNL
+756 TKGGRYGNL

-770 SKEVNQAIE
+770 SKEVSQAIE

-883 ISSMSE
+883 ISSMNE

-999 EVGKGHKHFVEMNPT
+999 EVGKGHKHFVKMNPT

-1035 DGNVDNKAEKLLKEM
+1035 DGNVENKAEKLLKEM
-1050 FPSLYGEDIDG
+1050 FPSLYGADIDG

-1104 NFKSIDVANIIN
+1104 TFKSIDVANIIN

-1171 TDYANEMVDVAFSE
+1171 TDYANEITDVAFSE
-1185 LNTSRVQAE
+1185 LNTSGVQAE
-1194 FAGYKNPLNVTQ
+1194 FASYKNPLNVTQ
-1206 RNKFRGVTIKNTVR
+1206 RNKFRGVTIKNTIR

-1256 QARTLIGGPIQYEN
+1256 QARTLI
-1270 GKPVIKNG
+1270 
-1278 VVQRKGGY
+1278 GGY

-1473 NPLHDKKEEFFKLYS
+1473 SRLYEKKEEFFKLYS
-1488 ANIRNSF
+1488 ANIRDSF

-1509 GNILFEADGTI
+1509 SNILFEADGTI
-1520 KGINYHTF
+1520 KGIDYHTF

-1563 NANMPIILSNAI
+1563 NANMPMILSNAI

-1603 TNVGFNS
+1603 TNVGF
-1610 KKYTKENPFNLDG
+1610 KATKEQ
-1623 IDKTKFDTE
+1623 IS
-1632 VYDREKTPGYKS
+1632 YS
-1644 KALRIYI
+1644 K
-1651 KGKKK
+1651 
-1656 GWFELVKDKEDNN
+1656 E
-1669 YSVHFKTTTEK
+1669 
-1680 IGKVEQDGKVVNPST
+1680 
-1695 KEERNELYTALR
+1695 
-1707 NAIPNRANVS
+1707 
-1717 TWGSISDGGV
+1717 
-1727 YALNKLG
+1727 
-1734 KGWKKVGERT
+1734 
-1744 IKHKKDDK
+1744 
-1752 DIVIP
+1752 
-1757 IYQKNGLTTSKILRY
+1757 LRY

-1798 KNADGSYKK
+1798 KNADGTYKK
-1807 NKEDLL
+1807 SKEDLL

-1957 TKELVKAAHKD
+1957 TKTLVKHAHID
-1968 FEAQA
+1968 FEDFAE
-1973 VKNPET
+1973 KNPET
-1979 GKLTKDSYLKQLQFV
+1979 GKLTKDSYLKQLQYV

-1999 TNKTNLDA
+1999 VNKTTLDD
-2007 ADDNFISAHE
+2007 ADKNFISVHE

-2036 KAKEILQGRIDKF
+2036 KAKEILQARIDKF

-2092 NISLEENLS
+2092 DISLEENLS

-2170 SDYEVTISYDK
+2170 SDYEITISYDK

-2191 RFGEDNVTTD
+2191 RFGEANVTTD
-2201 YETGDYLV
+2201 EETGDYLV

-2261 LPDIGSNYDTTVA
+2261 LPDIGSNYDTTIA

-2315 IGVTEDDNIKTVINK
+2315 IGVTEDDNIKTVIDK

-2545 IAPVMY
+2545 VAPVMY
-2551 SSKVFAEQDGT
+2551 SSKVIAEQDGT
-2562 LAYGFDNESD
+2562 LSYGFDNESD

-2665 TLFDQAANSDN
+2665 MLFDQATNSDN

-2807 DDSEITA
+2807 DDNEIKS
-2814 LNAELKTALAE
+2814 LNVELKTALAE

-2839 GFINESNNND
+2839 GFINESNTND

-2916 INRLEKGDTPNMDD
+2916 INRLEKGDTPTMDD

-2984 FTIQSFYLR
+2984 FAIQSFYLR

-3026 VFEFRAPRKSEVER
+3026 IFEFRAPRKSEVER

-3145 QFVEDKG
+3145 QFVEDNG

-3207 IAYVERLQN
+3207 IAYIERLQN

-3267 WVGDLQDSSNAFI
+3267 WVGDLQDSGNAFI

-3356 AKSNIINNPEAY
+3356 AKSDIINNPEAY

-3414 KTKAMISEI
+3414 KTKAMIDEI
-3423 NNSRVDGTL
+3423 NASRTDGTL

-3481 KERYHKA
+3481 KERYYKA

-3513 NDSRV
+3513 NDSKV

-3594 NSKLKVYLRK
+3594 NSKFKVYLRK

-3671 LATNGVPNKEYQQ
+3671 LAANGVPNKEYQQ

-3865 AELKKQ
+3865 SELKKQ

-3899 VIWRKTQV
+3899 VIWKKTQI

-3920 AQTELAPKR
+3920 AQTELAPKA
-3929 AYKNEDYAEGVG
+3929 AYRNPNYKEGVG
-3941 YIDNYKKTDDKTYD
+3941 YVDNYKKTDDKTYD
-3955 SEVVLNKYQRDLMEH
+3955 SEVVLNAHQQKLMGY
-3970 IQKTLNALAQTES
+3970 IQETLNNLAQTES

-4019 KLQNGRNPFYHID
+4019 KLQNGRDPFYHID

-4064 QRVSYADDEEYNAA
+4064 QRISYADDEEYNAA
-4078 LTVYNKRMEEALK
+4078 LTAYNKRMEEALK

-4155 QRGARGET
+4155 QRGARDET

-4243 DYARGKG
+4243 DYARGKA
-4250 LWMRNS
+4250 LWMHNS
-4256 WSFINDLSKDK
+4256 WSFINDLGKNK

-4306 NALYSPNAMGEH
+4306 NALYSPNAIGEH

-4330 SNRLV
+4330 SNRLI

-4377 FNNYIGTIKEDAN
+4377 FNNYVGSIKEDAN

-4424 LEKTAIADF
+4424 LEKTATADF

-4473 YKILGE
+4473 YKLLGE

-4490 IHGVYDNLG
+4490 IHGVYDKLG

-4533 NEEREAFTLG
+4533 NEERGAFTLG

-4554 PLDKI
+4554 PLDKL

-4572 LQTLQKLFTGYV
+4572 LQTLQKLFIGYV
-4584 DMAINFNTNWNML
+4584 DMATNFNTNWNML

-4608 MGDVAGSVA
+4608 MGNVAGSVS
-4617 AIAMALAAHAIWDDK
+4617 AIAMSLAAHAIWDDK
-4632 ELKNSTLGNLLIY
+4632 ELENSTLGNLLIY

-4738 NSYYKLGNNILGIIP
+4738 NSYYKLGDNILGIIP
-4753 TNIND
+4753 TNVND

>member
-86 DIVTRFGYTSTT
+86 DVITRFGYLSTT

-104 RIIGNNILTFFAND
+104 RVVGNNILTFFAND

-138 VSFGAVQVAKKYF
+138 VSFGAVQVSKKYF

-163 LGLVNQILGFTSDGD
+163 LSLVNQILGFTSDGN
-178 FEKTDD
+178 FEKIDD
-184 VFANVSREDK
+184 VFANASREDK

-240 EMESILNGNENDELA
+240 EMESILNDNENDELA

-380 FVKTIIP
+380 FVKTIMP

-429 DPNAIEVFRSAV
+429 DPNAIEVFRSAI

-489 IGNKTNGSVDIDINT
+489 IGNKTNGSVDVDINT

-509 HLKNISDAST
+509 HLKNISDASA

-540 DDNETYV
+540 NDNETYV
-547 PLHTEIIPATAVAAA
+547 PLHTEIIPATAIAAA

-599 YLMNAINGNE
+599 YLMNTINGTE

-716 VNTEADYL
+716 VNIEADYL
-724 SKNEYDIDF
+724 SKNEYDINF

-756 TKGGKYGNL
+756 TKGGRHGNL

-770 SKEVNQAIE
+770 SKEVSQAIE

-883 ISSMSE
+883 ISSMNE

-959 STGKILRWQKN
+959 STGKILRWQKE
-970 ENPELADQPKFKGD
+970 ENPELAGQPKFKGD
-984 WGFDEESARRAYAVY
+984 WGFDEESARRVYAVY

-1035 DGNVDNKAEKLLKEM
+1035 DGNIDNKAEKLLKEM
-1050 FPSLYGEDIDG
+1050 FPSLYGADIDG

-1073 VNLSKEQE
+1073 VNLSEEQE
-1081 DEIANMISD
+1081 AKIANMISD

-1171 TDYANEMVDVAFSE
+1171 TDYANEITDVAFSE

-1194 FAGYKNPLNVTQ
+1194 FASYKNPLNVTQ
-1206 RNKFRGVTIKNTVR
+1206 RNKFRGVTIKNTIR

-1230 DKDGKQLSEDGSLV
+1230 DKAGKQLSKDGSLV
-1244 KDLVK
+1244 QDLVK
-1249 NAGLTID
+1249 NAGLTIE

-1270 GKPVIKNG
+1270 GEPVIKNG

-1296 YITFEEWVRR
+1296 YITFEEWIRR

-1318 LIKKIQ
+1318 IIKKIQ

-1329 SVGDID
+1329 SSGDID

-1473 NPLHDKKEEFFKLYS
+1473 SRLYEKKEEFFKLYS
-1488 ANIRNSF
+1488 ANIRDSF
-1495 NNLANELNIPRDAN
+1495 NNLANELNIPRDDN
-1509 GNILFEADGTI
+1509 GNILFESDGTI

-1548 VTLAEQAVNPITGRP
+1548 VTLAEQAINPITGRP
-1563 NANMPIILSNAI
+1563 NANMPMILSNAI

-1603 TNVGFNS
+1603 TNVGF
-1610 KKYTKENPFNLDG
+1610 KATKEQ
-1623 IDKTKFDTE
+1623 IS
-1632 VYDREKTPGYKS
+1632 YS
-1644 KALRIYI
+1644 K
-1651 KGKKK
+1651 
-1656 GWFELVKDKEDNN
+1656 E
-1669 YSVHFKTTTEK
+1669 
-1680 IGKVEQDGKVVNPST
+1680 
-1695 KEERNELYTALR
+1695 
-1707 NAIPNRANVS
+1707 
-1717 TWGSISDGGV
+1717 
-1727 YALNKLG
+1727 
-1734 KGWKKVGERT
+1734 
-1744 IKHKKDDK
+1744 
-1752 DIVIP
+1752 
-1757 IYQKNGLTTSKILRY
+1757 LRY

-1798 KNADGSYKK
+1798 KNADGTYKK
-1807 NKEDLL
+1807 SKEDLL

-1904 YVNRHLEKADKIKDK
+1904 YVNRHLEKADKIKNK

-1957 TKELVKAAHKD
+1957 TKTLVKHAHID
-1968 FEAQA
+1968 FEDFAE
-1973 VKNPET
+1973 KNPET
-1979 GKLTKDSYLKQLQFV
+1979 GKLTKDSYLKQLQYV

-1999 TNKTNLDA
+1999 VNKTNLDA
-2007 ADDNFISAHE
+2007 ADDNFISVHE

-2036 KAKEILQGRIDKF
+2036 KAREILQGRIDKF

-2092 NISLEENLS
+2092 DISLEENLS

-2261 LPDIGSNYDTTVA
+2261 LPDIGSNYDTTIA

-2315 IGVTEDDNIKTVINK
+2315 IGVTEDDNIKTVIDK

-2338 YSLTSNNRVILNY
+2338 YSLTYNNRVILNY

-2426 NIENVLSVKDKDNEM
+2426 NIENVLSVKDKDNKM

-2545 IAPVMY
+2545 VAPVMY

-2562 LAYGFDNESD
+2562 LTYGFDNESD

-2646 QSKQSIQFKDDTTD
+2646 KSKQSIQFKDDTTD

-2665 TLFDQAANSDN
+2665 MLFDQAANSDN

-2807 DDSEITA
+2807 DDNEIKS
-2814 LNAELKTALAE
+2814 LNVELKTVLAE

-2839 GFINESNNND
+2839 GFINESNTND

-2886 TKLDENETGEVSLNR
+2886 TKLDENETGEVSLNI

-2916 INRLEKGDTPNMDD
+2916 INRLEKGDTPTIDD

-2984 FTIQSFYLR
+2984 FAIQSFYLR

-3011 VTIEDGKEVTNEVDE
+3011 VTVEDGKEVTNEVDE
-3026 VFEFRAPRKSEVER
+3026 IFEFRAPRKSEIDR

-3096 YSARKKVNNLSAKG
+3096 YSARKKVNNISAKG

-3127 NITTYVEDKV
+3127 NITTYVEDRV

-3145 QFVEDKG
+3145 QFVEDNG
-3152 HFLSVNDARTIDII
+3152 HFLPVNDARTIDII

-3267 WVGDLQDSSNAFI
+3267 WVGDLQDSGNAFI
-3280 QVLTKNVMSDIRA
+3280 QVLTKNVMADIRA
-3293 KELQARRTVDIF
+3293 KELQARRTVDTF

-3320 VNLSFDDIID
+3320 VHLSFDDIID

-3356 AKSNIINNPEAY
+3356 AKSDIINNPEAY
-3368 IEAKHKLDKFLLDH
+3368 VEAKHKLDKFLLDH

-3423 NNSRVDGTL
+3423 NDSRIDGTL

-3454 DLDNG
+3454 DLNNG

-3474 STGEIVD
+3474 STGEIFD
-3481 KERYHKA
+3481 KERYYKA

-3513 NDSRV
+3513 NDSKV

-3594 NSKLKVYLRK
+3594 NNKFKVYLRK

-3671 LATNGVPNKEYQQ
+3671 LAANGVPNKEYQQ

-3837 LRKQMDERTEAYRT
+3837 LHKQMDERTEAYRT

-3899 VIWRKTQV
+3899 AIWRKTQ
-3907 IPAVANGEWNAGY
+3907 IMPAVANGEWNAGY
-3920 AQTELAPKR
+3920 AQTELAPKA
-3929 AYKNEDYAEGVG
+3929 AYRNPNYKEGVG
-3941 YIDNYKKTDDKTYD
+3941 YVDNYKKTDDKTYD
-3955 SEVVLNKYQRDLMEH
+3955 SEVVLNAHQQKLMGY
-3970 IQKTLNALAQTES
+3970 IQETLNNLAQTES

-4019 KLQNGRNPFYHID
+4019 KLQNGRDPFYHID

-4064 QRVSYADDEEYNAA
+4064 QRISYTNDEEYNAA
-4078 LTVYNKRMEEALK
+4078 LAAYNKRMDEALK
-4091 KNKEIHRA
+4091 KNKEIHRS

-4216 TGGIGNVTVGESGL
+4216 TGAISNVTVGESGL
-4230 AGEWIAKEFIGAK
+4230 AGEWIAKEFLGAK
-4243 DYARGKG
+4243 DYALGKA
-4250 LWMRNS
+4250 LWMHNS
-4256 WSFINDLSKDK
+4256 WSFINDLGKDK

-4306 NALYSPNAMGEH
+4306 NALYSPNAIGEH

-4364 LKRIIEGTEFEAK
+4364 LKKIIEGTEFEAK
-4377 FNNYIGTIKEDAN
+4377 FNNYVGTIKEDAN
-4390 KLKEFVFG
+4390 KLKKFVFG

-4424 LEKTAIADF
+4424 LEKTATTDF

-4447 GKLAFKEGSKLAEL
+4447 GKLTFKEGSKLAEL

-4473 YKILGE
+4473 YKLLGE
-4479 FKGKVISVNKE
+4479 FKGKVISINKE
-4490 IHGVYDNLG
+4490 IHGVYDKLG

-4533 NEEREAFTLG
+4533 NEERGAFTLG

-4554 PLDKI
+4554 PLNKI
-4559 KADREINGTQLGA
+4559 KADREINATQLGA

-4584 DMAINFNTNWNML
+4584 DMATNFSTNWNML

-4602 AAILRA
+4602 AAILRG
-4608 MGDVAGSVA
+4608 MGNVAGSVA
-4617 AIAMALAAHAIWDDK
+4617 AIAMSLAAHAIWDDK
-4632 ELKNSTLGNLLIY
+4632 ELENSTLGNLLIY

-4678 MPSDVLKAMNIIAEG
+4678 MPSDVLKAINIIAEG

-4700 NWDYSS
+4700 NWNYSS

-4711 ENKLYVLT
+4711 ENKLYVLI

-4738 NSYYKLGNNILGIIP
+4738 NSYYKLGDNILGIVP
-4753 TNIND
+4753 TNVND

>member
-86 DIVTRFGYTSTT
+86 DVVTRFGYTSTK
-98 AKVMAN
+98 AKVMSN
-104 RIIGNNILTFFAND
+104 RVTGNNILTFFAND

-184 VFANVSREDK
+184 VFANASKEDK

-302 KVDGRYN
+302 KVDGKYN

-380 FVKTIIP
+380 FVKTIMP

-441 ESAKRRY
+441 ENAKRRY

-467 NLTKALKAYY
+467 NLTKALRAYY

-489 IGNKTNGSVDIDINT
+489 IGNKTNGRVDIEINT

-509 HLKNISDAST
+509 HLKNISDASN
-519 KANDNLRE
+519 KANENLRE
-527 EQEHKREWNKEEH
+527 EQEHKREWNREEH

-591 IINSSMIT
+591 IINSSAIT
-599 YLMNAINGNE
+599 YLMNAINGTE

-770 SKEVNQAIE
+770 SKEVSQAIE
-779 TYLDTEIP
+779 SYLDTEIP

-868 DSNGAYYITDAKPVL
+868 DSNGAYYITNAKPVL
-883 ISSMSE
+883 ISSMNE

-959 STGKILRWQKN
+959 DTGKILRWQKN

-1035 DGNVDNKAEKLLKEM
+1035 DGNVDNKAEKLLEMM
-1050 FPSLYGEDIDG
+1050 FPSLYGADIDG

-1116 DDNVADFV
+1116 DDNVTDFV

-1194 FAGYKNPLNVTQ
+1194 FASYKNPLNVTQ
-1206 RNKFRGVTIKNTVR
+1206 RNKFRGVTIKNTIR

-1249 NAGLTID
+1249 NAGLTIE

-1329 SVGDID
+1329 SAGDID

-1422 IDDFNAHAKDYVEEY
+1422 IDDFNAHAKDYVEDY

-1473 NPLHDKKEEFFKLYS
+1473 SHLYEKKEEFFKLYS
-1488 ANIRNSF
+1488 ANIRDSF
-1495 NNLANELNIPRDAN
+1495 NSLASELNIPRDAN

-1520 KGINYHTF
+1520 KGIDYHIF

-1563 NANMPIILSNAI
+1563 NANMPMILSNAI

-1603 TNVGFNS
+1603 TNVGF
-1610 KKYTKENPFNLDG
+1610 KATKEQ
-1623 IDKTKFDTE
+1623 IS
-1632 VYDREKTPGYKS
+1632 YS
-1644 KALRIYI
+1644 K
-1651 KGKKK
+1651 
-1656 GWFELVKDKEDNN
+1656 E
-1669 YSVHFKTTTEK
+1669 
-1680 IGKVEQDGKVVNPST
+1680 
-1695 KEERNELYTALR
+1695 
-1707 NAIPNRANVS
+1707 
-1717 TWGSISDGGV
+1717 
-1727 YALNKLG
+1727 
-1734 KGWKKVGERT
+1734 
-1744 IKHKKDDK
+1744 
-1752 DIVIP
+1752 
-1757 IYQKNGLTTSKILRY
+1757 LRY

-1784 YVEIMLPASNFGFA
+1784 YIEIMLPASNFGFA
-1798 KNADGSYKK
+1798 KNADGTYKK
-1807 NKEDLL
+1807 SKEELL
-1813 KELQAAHLDTLIGY
+1813 KELQDAGLDTLIGY

-1919 SVREAF
+1919 SVKEAF

-1957 TKELVKAAHKD
+1957 TKELVKAAHVDFKD
-1968 FEAQA
+1968 FA
-1973 VKNPET
+1973 VKNSET

-1999 TNKTNLDA
+1999 TNKTTLDD
-2007 ADDNFISAHE
+2007 ADKNFISVHE

-2023 SNEYIDKKAFKSD
+2023 SNEYIDKKTFKSD
-2036 KAKEILQGRIDKF
+2036 KAREILQGRIDKF

-2058 MSYNEYLAQN
+2058 MNYDEYLAQN
-2068 VEDANTRNARNN
+2068 VEDANSRNARNN

-2170 SDYEVTISYDK
+2170 DDYKVTISYDK
-2181 DKYDAKELID
+2181 NKYDAKELID
-2191 RFGEDNVTTD
+2191 RFGETNVTTD
-2201 YETGDYLV
+2201 EETGDYLV

-2261 LPDIGSNYDTTVA
+2261 LPDIGSNYDTTIA

-2295 AEDTS
+2295 AENTS

-2315 IGVTEDDNIKTVINK
+2315 IGVTEDDNIKTVIDK

-2338 YSLTSNNRVILNY
+2338 YSLTSNNGVILNY

-2446 IYPGLLTKNAAGNK
+2446 IYPGLLTKNATGNK
-2460 VVDIRSYMMDKHND
+2460 VVDVRSYMMNKNND

-2530 YNDFQQYILSSIYNH
+2530 YNDFQQYILSSVYNH
-2545 IAPVMY
+2545 VAPVMY
-2551 SSKVFAEQDGT
+2551 ASKVIAEQDGT
-2562 LAYGFDNESD
+2562 LSYGFDNESD

-2583 NAKPQ
+2583 NSKPQ

-2603 VEAFI
+2603 VEAFA

-2665 TLFDQAANSDN
+2665 MLFDQAANSDN

-2758 VKNVRRNG
+2758 VKNIRRNG
-2766 TYVSE
+2766 VYVSE

-2782 VFDLSD
+2782 IFDLSD
-2788 ISIVG
+2788 ASIIA
-2793 EKIVNLRRDIETTD
+2793 EKISNLRSEIENTTD
-2807 DDSEITA
+2807 ESEINA
-2814 LNAELKTALAE
+2814 LNVELKTALAE

-2839 GFINESNNND
+2839 GFINESNTND
-2849 DFYANHYVHLNEKVG
+2849 DFYANHYVHLNEKIG

-2879 KIYAYPI
+2879 KVYAYPI
-2886 TKLDENETGEVSLNR
+2886 TKLDENETDEVSLNR
-2901 ENTKGYRSE
+2901 ENTKGYRTE
-2910 GFYIDY
+2910 GFYADY
-2916 INRLEKGDTPNMDD
+2916 INSLEQGNTPTMED
-2930 LNEMAQ
+2930 LNEMAKSH
-2936 AYKFNIKHL
+2936 KFNIKYL
-2945 KLKNANAFDIN
+2945 KVKNANAFDIN

-3026 VFEFRAPRKSEVER
+3026 IFEFRAPRKSEIDR

-3062 PNATLNTNSKLGA
+3062 LNATLNTNSKLGA

-3145 QFVEDKG
+3145 QFVEDENG

-3194 SVKVDKSVDSDNT
+3194 SVKVDKSVDTDNT

-3267 WVGDLQDSSNAFI
+3267 WVGDLQDSGNAFI

-3305 NKEIDKIFADAKAAG
+3305 NKNIDKIFADAEAAG
-3320 VNLSFDDIID
+3320 VHLSFDDIID

-3356 AKSNIINNPEAY
+3356 TKSDIINNPGAY
-3368 IEAKHKLDKFLLDH
+3368 VEAKHKLDKFLLDH
-3382 VNRKFVDSYYK
+3382 VNRKFTDSYYK

-3406 RPILEEYI
+3406 RPILEEYV
-3414 KTKAMISEI
+3414 KTKAMIAEI
-3423 NNSRVDGTL
+3423 NASRIDGTL

-3454 DLDNG
+3454 DLNNG

-3474 STGEIVD
+3474 STGEIVN
-3481 KERYHKA
+3481 KEAYYKA

-3496 KALDKYLRTI
+3496 KALDKYLRTV

-3513 NDSRV
+3513 NDSKV

-3571 TVDPSIQEAIH
+3571 TVDEGTQQAIH

-3671 LATNGVPNKEYQQ
+3671 LAANGVPNKEYQQ

-3824 KYLKTKGKKKAEQ
+3824 KYLKTKGNKKAEQ

-3920 AQTELAPKR
+3920 AQTELAPKA
-3929 AYKNEDYAEGVG
+3929 AYRNPNYKEGVG
-3941 YIDNYKKTDDKTYD
+3941 YVDNYKKTDDKTYD

-3970 IQKTLNALAQTES
+3970 IQKTLNVLAQTES

-4019 KLQNGRNPFYHID
+4019 KLQNGRDPFYHID

-4064 QRVSYADDEEYNAA
+4064 QRVSYVDDEEYNAA
-4078 LTVYNKRMEEALK
+4078 LTAYNKRMEEALK

-4131 GKEMLDRMEV
+4131 GKEMIDRMEV

-4216 TGGIGNVTVGESGL
+4216 TGGIGNVTVGESGI
-4230 AGEWIAKEFIGAK
+4230 AGEWIAKEFLGAK
-4243 DYARGKG
+4243 DYALGKA
-4250 LWMRNS
+4250 LWMHNS
-4256 WSFINDLSKDK
+4256 WSFINDLGKDK

-4306 NALYSPNAMGEH
+4306 NALYSPNAIGEH

-4377 FNNYIGTIKEDAN
+4377 FNNYVGTIKEDAN

-4409 LPNKMQKEFVKVKKE
+4409 LPNKMQKEFVKAKKE
-4424 LEKTAIADF
+4424 FEKTATTEF

-4447 GKLAFKEGSKLAEL
+4447 GKLTFKEGSKLAEL

-4473 YKILGE
+4473 YKLLGE

-4490 IHGVYDNLG
+4490 IHGVYDKLG

-4533 NEEREAFTLG
+4533 NEERGAFTLG

-4584 DMAINFNTNWNML
+4584 DMATNFNTNWNML

-4608 MGDVAGSVA
+4608 MGNVAGSVS
-4617 AIAMALAAHAIWDDK
+4617 AIAMSLAAHAIWDDK
-4632 ELKNSTLGNLLIY
+4632 ELENSTLGNLLIY
-4645 EADSLATQVMMYTP
+4645 EADSLATQIMMYTP

-4678 MPSDVLKAMNIIAEG
+4678 MPSDILKAMNIIAEG

-4738 NSYYKLGNNILGIIP
+4738 NSYYKLGDNILGIIP
-4753 TNIND
+4753 TNVNK